1 MTSPRF
7 LVGIDL
13 GTTNTVVAFCEI
25 TDNLEQ
31 SNVTLFDIDQLIGPG
46 EVVRKPLLPSFR
58 YHPADGQISPSDLI
72 LPWESVRT
80 EGDIDNV
87 IVGEWARE
95 LGAKV
100 EGRQVSSAKSW
111 LSHQAVDRR
120 SEILPWAG
128 AADVEK
134 VSPVTASASYLNHIR
149 QSWNYRHPSNK
160 LEDQDVVVTVPA
172 SFDETARK
180 LTLEAAEQAGLGKI
194 VLLEEPQA
202 VCYDWYARHQHTA
215 SEELKTLP
223 LILVCDVGGGTT
235 DLSLIEAKFDS
246 DELALDRIGVGEHLM
261 LGGDNLDLALAHL
274 AEQRFSQSK
283 KLNAANLTKLIQ
295 QTRKAKENLLSANA
309 PDEVKIT
316 MLGSGSKLLGG
327 TKSVQL
333 SKQEVHQIA
342 LDGFFP
348 LSGFEEV
355 PDKRRSAVVEFGLP
369 YVADPAVSKHI
380 AEFLTQHQQVSY
392 AALNRANKL
401 NLESNQDLESNQ
413 NLESNQYLENG
424 EGTEKPAIPVGLLL
438 NGGVFNSELVTERIT
453 QLLENW
459 KGTPITV
466 LDNPHP
472 DWSVAL
478 GAVAFGKARRGAQLK
493 IGGGAAR
500 SYFLHLPEKN
510 KMGKALC
517 LLAKGTEEGHEIRL
531 SGRRFS
537 LTLGEPVKFNL
548 LTSTHDSF
556 GNTNSGS
563 NASIQNGMMVDVDP
577 DIFAP
582 LPPYISTLESEGAT
596 LQANQKERV
605 EVQLACQLTEV
616 GTLKMECVSTEDD
629 STENDSKRWKLEFEV
644 RNQQADDQE
653 NSSFHPNLEEC
664 KTLISRIY
672 SGNKKSAEGKEI
684 KTLPK
689 DLERKLGK
697 REEWDFATLRQLFD
711 AFSQGRKRRRR
722 SEQHEKNWL
731 RLAGF
736 SMRPGFGDP
745 TDSWRIEQ
753 IWSLYQQSIQFKNH
767 QGWTD
772 WWVFW
777 RRVAGGLSQE
787 QQETILADIAKYL
800 HPGAMKNPQS
810 AKAAQD
816 MGYESMVRLSASLE
830 NLDVEDKVLLAT
842 WYLSKA
848 MNHNQF
854 EQAHWWA
861 LGRLASRTP
870 LYGSQ
875 HNAIPREQIEQW
887 LPKLLELN
895 WQKEQMIAFAVV
907 MMCRK
912 TGDRLFDVSDDYR
925 EQVRSKLKQSK
936 VPESWISLVEEVKE
950 LSESESKRVFGD
962 ALPSGLTLISS

>member
-1 MTSPRF
+1 MASPRF

-25 TDNLEQ
+25 TDDLQ
-31 SNVTLFDIDQLIGPG
+31 HSNVSLFDIDQLIGPG

-58 YHPADGQISPSDLI
+58 YHPAQGQISPLDLT
-72 LPWESVRT
+72 LPWDEQPVA
-80 EGDIDNV
+80 GDIPNV
-87 IVGEWARE
+87 IIGEWARE

-120 SEILPWAG
+120 SDILPWAG
-128 AADVEK
+128 ATDVDK
-134 VSPVTASASYLNHIR
+134 VSPVIASASYLNHIR
-149 QSWNYRHPSNK
+149 QAWNYRHPSNK

-180 LTLEAAEQAGLGKI
+180 LTLEAAQLAGLDKI

-202 VCYDWYARHQHTA
+202 VCYDWYARHQHSA
-215 SEELKTLP
+215 ADELKQLP

-235 DLSLIEAKFDS
+235 DLSLIEARFNPDANH
-246 DELALDRIGVGEHLM
+246 DEALNLDRIGVGEHLM

-283 KLNAANLTKLIQ
+283 KLNAASLTKLIQ
-295 QTRKAKENLLSANA
+295 QTRKAKENLLSSDA
-309 PDEVKIT
+309 PEEVKIT

-327 TKSVQL
+327 TKSIAL
-333 SKQEVHQIA
+333 SKEEVHQIA

-348 LSGFEEV
+348 LSDFNHT

-380 AEFLTQHQQVSY
+380 AEFLNQHQQVSY
-392 AALNRANKL
+392 AALNQQD
-401 NLESNQDLESNQ
+401 ESQ
-413 NLESNQYLENG
+413 
-424 EGTEKPAIPVGLLL
+424 PAIPVGLLL
-438 NGGVFNSELVTERIT
+438 NGGVFNSELVTERVT
-453 QLLENW
+453 RLLNNW
-459 KGTPITV
+459 RGSAVTV

-500 SYFLHLPEKN
+500 SYFLHLQEKN

-537 LTLGEPVKFNL
+537 LTLGEPVRFNL
-548 LTSTHDSF
+548 LTTTHDTLA
-556 GNTNSGS
+556 NKT
-563 NASIQNGMMVDVDP
+563 AIQNGVMVDVDP
-577 DIFAP
+577 DLFAP
-582 LPPYISTLESEGAT
+582 LPPYISTLQGEGVE

-605 EVQLACQLTEV
+605 KVQLACQLTEV
-616 GTLKMECVSTEDD
+616 GTLKMECVHTEDD
-629 STENDSKRWKLEFEV
+629 TKRWAVEFEV
-644 RNQQADDQE
+644 RNQKAEQDQQQAL
-653 NSSFHPNLEEC
+653 HPRLNEC
-664 KTLISRIY
+664 KELIARIY
-672 SGNKKSAEGKEI
+672 SGNKKSAESNQI
-684 KTLPK
+684 KTLAK
-689 DLERKLGK
+689 DLEKKLGK
-697 REEWDFATLRQLFD
+697 RDDWDFTTLRQLFD
-711 AFSQGRKRRRR
+711 SFALGRKRRRR

-736 SMRPGFGDP
+736 AMRPGFGDA
-745 TDSWRIEQ
+745 TDSWRVEQ
-753 IWSLYQQSIQFKNH
+753 VWGLYQQGIQFKNH

-777 RRVAGGLSQE
+777 RRIAGGLNQE

-816 MGYESMVRLSASLE
+816 MGYESMVRLAASLE
-830 NLDVEDKVLLAT
+830 HLEVEDKVLLAS
-842 WYLSKA
+842 WFLSKA
-848 MNHNQF
+848 INFNQF

-875 HNAIPREQIEQW
+875 HAVISREQVEQW
-887 LPKLLELN
+887 LPKLLEQN
-895 WQKEQMIAFAVV
+895 WQKEPMIAFAAV
-907 MMCRK
+907 MICRK
-912 TGDRLFDVSDDYR
+912 TGDRLFDISDDVR
-925 EQVRSKLKQSK
+925 AQVVAKLKQSK
-936 VPESWISLVEEVKE
+936 VPDSWLLLVEEVKA
-950 LSESESKRVFGD
+950 LSDSESKRVFGD
-962 ALPSGLTLISS
+962 ALPSGLTLVHH

>member
-1 MTSPRF
+1 MASPRF

-13 GTTNTVVAFCEI
+13 GTTNTVVAYCEI

-31 SNVTLFDIDQLIGPG
+31 SEVSLFDIDQLIGPG

-58 YHPADGQISPSDLI
+58 YHPAVGQISPSDLT
-72 LPWESVRT
+72 LPWENEPVS
-80 EGDIDNV
+80 GDISNV

-111 LSHQAVDRR
+111 LSHQAVDR
-120 SEILPWAG
+120 SSGILPWAG
-128 AADVEK
+128 AQDVDK
-134 VSPVTASASYLNHIR
+134 VSPVIASASYLNHIR
-149 QSWNYRHPSNK
+149 QAWNYRHPSNK

-180 LTLEAAEQAGLGKI
+180 LTLEAAQLAGLKKI

-202 VCYDWYARHQHTA
+202 VCYDWYARHQQTA
-215 SEELKTLP
+215 ADELKELP

-235 DLSLIEAKFDS
+235 DLSLIEASFS
-246 DELALDRIGVGEHLM
+246 SQDELALDRIGVGEHLM

-274 AEQRFSQSK
+274 AESRLSQNKGEQSK
-283 KLNAANLTKLIQ
+283 KLTAASLTKLIQ
-295 QTRKAKENLLSANA
+295 QTRKAKENLLSASA
-309 PDEVKIT
+309 PEEVKIT

-327 TKSVQL
+327 TKSIGL

-348 LSGFEEV
+348 LSDFSEV

-369 YVADPAVSKHI
+369 YVADPAVSKHV
-380 AEFLTQHQQVSY
+380 AEFLTQHQQVAR
-392 AALNRANKL
+392 AALGIEDDK
-401 NLESNQDLESNQ
+401 Q
-413 NLESNQYLENG
+413 N
-424 EGTEKPAIPVGLLL
+424 AVPVGLLL
-438 NGGVFNSELVTERIT
+438 NGGVFNSELVTERVT
-453 QLLENW
+453 TLLSDW
-459 KGTPITV
+459 RGAPVTV

-500 SYFLHLPEKN
+500 SYFLHLQEKN

-537 LTLGEPVKFNL
+537 LTLGEPVRFNL
-548 LTSTHDSF
+548 LTSTHDTLTN
-556 GNTNSGS
+556 NT
-563 NASIQNGMMVDVDP
+563 AIQNGVMVDVDP
-577 DIFAP
+577 DLFAP
-582 LPPYISTLESEGAT
+582 LPPYITTLEGEGAE

-616 GTLKMECVSTEDD
+616 GTLKMECVSAED
-629 STENDSKRWKLEFEV
+629 DSKRWELEFEV
-644 RNQQADDQE
+644 RNKQTDDSEQVKL
-653 NSSFHPNLEEC
+653 HPKLNEC
-664 KTLISRIY
+664 KELIARLY
-672 SGNKKSAEGKEI
+672 SGNKKSAESKEI
-684 KTLPK
+684 KTLAK
-689 DLERKLGK
+689 DLEKKLGK
-697 REEWDFATLRQLFD
+697 RDEWDFTTLRQLFD
-711 AFSQGRKRRRR
+711 TFAQGRKRRRR

-736 SMRPGFGDP
+736 ALRPGFGDP

-753 IWSLYQQSIQFKNH
+753 VWGLYQQNIQFKNH

-777 RRVAGGLSQE
+777 RRIAGGLSQE

-830 NLDVEDKVLLAT
+830 HLEVEDKVLLAT
-842 WYLSKA
+842 WFLSKA
-848 MNHNQF
+848 INHNQF

-861 LGRLASRTP
+861 MGRLASRTP

-875 HNAIPREQIEQW
+875 HNVVPREQAEQW
-887 LPKLLELN
+887 LPKLLEQN
-895 WQKEQMIAFAVV
+895 WQKEPMIAFAAV
-907 MMCRK
+907 MICRK
-912 TGDRLFDVSDDYR
+912 TGDRLFDISDDYR
-925 EQVRSKLKQSK
+925 EQVLAKLKQSK
-936 VPESWISLVEEVKE
+936 VPESWVSLVEEVKE
-950 LSESESKRVFGD
+950 LSESESKRIFGD
-962 ALPSGLTLISS
+962 ALPSGLTLVNN

>member
-1 MTSPRF
+1 MASPRF

-13 GTTNTVVAFCEI
+13 GTTNTVVAYCEI

-31 SNVTLFDIDQLIGPG
+31 SEVSLFDIDQLIGPG

-58 YHPADGQISPSDLI
+58 YHPAVGQISPSDLT
-72 LPWESVRT
+72 LPWENEPVS
-80 EGDIDNV
+80 GDISNV

-111 LSHQAVDRR
+111 LSHQAVDR
-120 SEILPWAG
+120 SSDILPWAG
-128 AADVEK
+128 AQDVDK
-134 VSPVTASASYLNHIR
+134 VSPVIASASYLNHIR
-149 QSWNYRHPSNK
+149 QAWNYRHPSNK

-180 LTLEAAEQAGLGKI
+180 LTLEAAELAGLKKI

-202 VCYDWYARHQHTA
+202 VCYDWYARHQQTA
-215 SEELKTLP
+215 ADELKELP

-235 DLSLIEAKFDS
+235 DLSLIEASFS
-246 DELALDRIGVGEHLM
+246 SQNELALDRIGVGEHLM

-274 AEQRFSQSK
+274 AESRFNQSK
-283 KLNAANLTKLIQ
+283 KLTAASLTKLIQ
-295 QTRKAKENLLSANA
+295 QTRKAKENLLSASA
-309 PDEVKIT
+309 PEEVKIT

-327 TKSVQL
+327 TKSIGL

-348 LSGFEEV
+348 LSDFSEV

-369 YVADPAVSKHI
+369 YVADPAVSKHV
-380 AEFLTQHQQVSY
+380 AEFLTQHQQVSR
-392 AALNRANKL
+392 AALGIEDDK
-401 NLESNQDLESNQ
+401 Q
-413 NLESNQYLENG
+413 N
-424 EGTEKPAIPVGLLL
+424 AIPVGLLL
-438 NGGVFNSELVTERIT
+438 NGGVFNSELVTERVT
-453 QLLENW
+453 TLLSDW
-459 KGTPITV
+459 RGAPVTV

-500 SYFLHLPEKN
+500 SYFLHLQEKN

-537 LTLGEPVKFNL
+537 LTLGEPVRFNL
-548 LTSTHDSF
+548 LTSTHDTLTN
-556 GNTNSGS
+556 NT
-563 NASIQNGMMVDVDP
+563 AIQNGVMVDVDP
-577 DIFAP
+577 DLFGP
-582 LPPYISTLESEGAT
+582 LPPYITTLEGEGAE

-616 GTLKMECVSTEDD
+616 GTLKMECVSAED
-629 STENDSKRWKLEFEV
+629 DSKRWELEFEV
-644 RNQQADDQE
+644 RNKQTDDSEQVKL
-653 NSSFHPNLEEC
+653 HPKLNEC
-664 KTLISRIY
+664 KELIARLY
-672 SGNKKSAEGKEI
+672 SGNKKSAESKEI
-684 KTLPK
+684 KTLAK
-689 DLERKLGK
+689 DLEKKLGK
-697 REEWDFATLRQLFD
+697 RDEWDFTTLRQLFD
-711 AFSQGRKRRRR
+711 TFAQGRKRRRR

-736 SMRPGFGDP
+736 ALRPGFGDP

-753 IWSLYQQSIQFKNH
+753 VWGLYQQNIQFKNH

-777 RRVAGGLSQE
+777 RRIAGGLSQE

-816 MGYESMVRLSASLE
+816 MGYESMVRLAASLE
-830 NLDVEDKVLLAT
+830 HLEVEDKVLLAT
-842 WYLSKA
+842 WFLSKA
-848 MNHNQF
+848 INHNQF

-861 LGRLASRTP
+861 MGRLASRTP

-875 HNAIPREQIEQW
+875 HNVVPREQAEQW
-887 LPKLLELN
+887 LPKLLEQN
-895 WQKEQMIAFAVV
+895 WQKEPMIAFAAV
-907 MMCRK
+907 MICRK
-912 TGDRLFDVSDDYR
+912 TGDRLFDISDDYR
-925 EQVRSKLKQSK
+925 EQVLAKLKQSK
-936 VPESWISLVEEVKE
+936 VPESWVSLVEEVKE
-950 LSESESKRVFGD
+950 LSESESKRIFGD
-962 ALPSGLTLISS
+962 ALPSGLTLVNN

>member
-1 MTSPRF
+1 MASPRF

-13 GTTNTVVAFCEI
+13 GTTNTVVAYCEI

-31 SNVTLFDIDQLIGPG
+31 SEVSLFDIDQLIGPG

-58 YHPADGQISPSDLI
+58 YHPAVGQISPSDLT
-72 LPWESVRT
+72 LPWDNEPVA
-80 EGDIDNV
+80 GDINNV

-111 LSHQAVDRR
+111 LSHQAVDRN
-120 SEILPWAG
+120 SDILPWAG
-128 AADVEK
+128 AQDVDK
-134 VSPVTASASYLNHIR
+134 VSPVIASASYLNHIR
-149 QSWNYRHPSNK
+149 QAWNYRHPSNK

-180 LTLEAAEQAGLGKI
+180 LTLEAAELAGLKKI

-202 VCYDWYARHQHTA
+202 VCYDWYARHQKTA
-215 SEELKTLP
+215 ADELKDLP

-235 DLSLIEAKFDS
+235 DLSLIEAKFTHD
-246 DELALDRIGVGEHLM
+246 DLALDRIGVGEHLM

-274 AEQRFSQSK
+274 AESRFSQNK
-283 KLNAANLTKLIQ
+283 KLTAASLTKLIQ
-295 QTRKAKENLLSANA
+295 QTRKAKENLLSTSA

-327 TKSVQL
+327 TKSIDL

-348 LSGFEEV
+348 LSDFSEV

-369 YVADPAVSKHI
+369 YVADPAVSKHV
-380 AEFLTQHQQVSY
+380 AEFLTQHQQVSR
-392 AALNRANKL
+392 AALGIEDDK
-401 NLESNQDLESNQ
+401 Q
-413 NLESNQYLENG
+413 N
-424 EGTEKPAIPVGLLL
+424 AIPVGLLL
-438 NGGVFNSELVTERIT
+438 NGGVFNSDLVTERVT
-453 QLLENW
+453 TLLSDW
-459 KGTPITV
+459 RGAPVTV

-500 SYFLHLPEKN
+500 SYFLHLQEKN

-537 LTLGEPVKFNL
+537 LTLGEPVRFNL
-548 LTSTHDSF
+548 LTSTHDTLTN
-556 GNTNSGS
+556 NT
-563 NASIQNGMMVDVDP
+563 AIQNGVMVDVDP
-577 DIFAP
+577 DLFAP
-582 LPPYISTLESEGAT
+582 LPPYITTLEGEGAE

-616 GTLKMECVSTEDD
+616 GTLKMECVSAED
-629 STENDSKRWKLEFEV
+629 DSKRWELEFEV
-644 RNQQADDQE
+644 RNKQTDDSEQVKL
-653 NSSFHPNLEEC
+653 HPKLNEC
-664 KTLISRIY
+664 KELIARLY
-672 SGNKKSAEGKEI
+672 SGNKKSAEGNEI
-684 KTLPK
+684 KTLAK
-689 DLERKLGK
+689 DLEKKLGK
-697 REEWDFATLRQLFD
+697 RDEWDFTTLRQLFD
-711 AFSQGRKRRRR
+711 TFAQGRKRRRR

-736 SMRPGFGDP
+736 ALRPGFGDP

-753 IWSLYQQSIQFKNH
+753 VWGLYQQNIQFKNH

-777 RRVAGGLSQE
+777 RRIAGGLSQE

-810 AKAAQD
+810 AKAAQE

-830 NLDVEDKVLLAT
+830 HLEVEDKVLLAT
-842 WYLSKA
+842 WFLSKA
-848 MNHNQF
+848 INQNQF

-861 LGRLASRTP
+861 MGRLASRTP

-875 HNAIPREQIEQW
+875 HNVIPREQAEQW
-887 LPKLLELN
+887 LPKLLEQN
-895 WQKEQMIAFAVV
+895 WLKEPMIAFAAV
-907 MMCRK
+907 MICRK
-912 TGDRLFDVSDDYR
+912 TGDRLFDISDDYR
-925 EQVRSKLKQSK
+925 EQVLTKLKQSK
-936 VPESWISLVEEVKE
+936 VPESWVSLVEEVKE

-962 ALPSGLTLISS
+962 ALPSGLTLVHH

>member
-1 MTSPRF
+1 MASPRF

-25 TDNLEQ
+25 TDDLQQ
-31 SNVTLFDIDQLIGPG
+31 SKVSLFDIDQLIGPG

-58 YHPADGQISPSDLI
+58 YHPAEGQISPNDLT
-72 LPWESVRT
+72 LPWDNQPV
-80 EGDIDNV
+80 EGDIKHL

-111 LSHQAVDRR
+111 LSHQAVDRN
-120 SEILPWAG
+120 SDILPWAG
-128 AADVEK
+128 ASDVDK
-134 VSPVTASASYLNHIR
+134 VSPVIASASYLNHIR
-149 QSWNYRHPSNK
+149 QAWNYRNPSNK
-160 LEDQDVVVTVPA
+160 LEDQEVVVTVPA

-180 LTLEAAEQAGLGKI
+180 LTLEAAQLAGLHKI

-202 VCYDWYARHQHTA
+202 VCYDWYARHQQTA
-215 SEELKTLP
+215 ADELKDLP

-235 DLSLIEAKFDS
+235 DLSLIEAKFNQ

-274 AEQRFSQSK
+274 AESRFSQSK
-283 KLNAANLTKLIQ
+283 KLNAASLTKLIQ
-295 QTRKAKENLLSANA
+295 QTRKAKEQLLSSGA

-327 TKSVQL
+327 TKSIGL
-333 SKQEVHQIA
+333 TKQEVHQIA

-348 LSGFEEV
+348 LSDFSQT

-369 YVADPAVSKHI
+369 YVADPAVSKHV
-380 AEFLTQHQQVSY
+380 AEFLGLHQQVSY
-392 AALNRANKL
+392 AALGQ
-401 NLESNQDLESNQ
+401 EDTS
-413 NLESNQYLENG
+413 
-424 EGTEKPAIPVGLLL
+424 KPAIPVGILL
-438 NGGVFNSELVTERIT
+438 NGGVFNSDLVTQRVT
-453 QLLENW
+453 QLLGNW
-459 KGTPITV
+459 RGAPVTV

-500 SYFLHLPEKN
+500 SYFLHLQEKN

-537 LTLGEPVKFNL
+537 LTLGEPVRFNL
-548 LTSTHDSF
+548 LTSTHDTL
-556 GNTNSGS
+556 TND
-563 NASIQNGMMVDVDP
+563 AQIQNGVIVDVDP

-582 LPPYISTLESEGAT
+582 LPPYISTLEGEGAE

-616 GTLKMECVSTEDD
+616 GTLKMECVSVDD
-629 STENDSKRWKLEFEV
+629 DAKRWALEFEV
-644 RNQQADDQE
+644 RNQKAEQSEEEVLSPRLA
-653 NSSFHPNLEEC
+653 EC
-664 KTLISRIY
+664 KALITRIY
-672 SGNKKSAEGKEI
+672 SGNKKSADSKEI
-684 KTLPK
+684 KTLAK
-689 DLERKLGK
+689 DLEKKLGK
-697 REEWDFATLRQLFD
+697 RDEWDFATLRHLFD
-711 AFSQGRKRRRR
+711 AFAQGRKRRRR

-736 SMRPGFGDP
+736 SLRPGFGDA

-753 IWSLYQQSIQFKNH
+753 VWGLYQQNIQFKNH

-777 RRVAGGLSQE
+777 RRIAGGLNQE

-810 AKAAQD
+810 AKAAQE
-816 MGYESMVRLSASLE
+816 MGYESMVRLAASLE
-830 NLDVEDKVLLAT
+830 HLEVEDKVLLSS
-842 WYLSKA
+842 WFLNKA
-848 MNHNQF
+848 LNSNQF

-875 HNAIPREQIEQW
+875 HNVIPREQAEQW
-887 LPKLLELN
+887 LPKLLDIN
-895 WQKEQMIAFAVV
+895 WLKEPMIAFAAV
-907 MMCRK
+907 MICRK
-912 TGDRLFDVSDDYR
+912 TGDRLFDISDEFR
-925 EQVRSKLKQSK
+925 NQVLEKLKQSK
-936 VPESWISLVEEVKE
+936 VSPSWVTLVEEVSE

-962 ALPSGLTLISS
+962 ALPSGLTLVNH

>member
-1 MTSPRF
+1 MASPRF

-13 GTTNTVVAFCEI
+13 GTTNTVVAYCEI

-31 SNVTLFDIDQLIGPG
+31 SEVSLFDIDQLIGPG

-58 YHPADGQISPSDLI
+58 YHPAVGQISPSDLT
-72 LPWESVRT
+72 LPWDNEPVA
-80 EGDIDNV
+80 GDINNV

-111 LSHQAVDRR
+111 LSHQAVDRN
-120 SEILPWAG
+120 SDILPWAG
-128 AADVEK
+128 AQDVDK
-134 VSPVTASASYLNHIR
+134 VSPVIASASYLNHIR
-149 QSWNYRHPSNK
+149 QAWNYRHPSNK

-180 LTLEAAEQAGLGKI
+180 LTLEAAELAGLKKI

-202 VCYDWYARHQHTA
+202 VCYDWYARHQQTA
-215 SEELKTLP
+215 ADELKDLP

-235 DLSLIEAKFDS
+235 DLSLIEAKFTHD
-246 DELALDRIGVGEHLM
+246 DLALDRIGVGEHLM

-274 AEQRFSQSK
+274 AESRFNQNK
-283 KLNAANLTKLIQ
+283 KLTAASLTKLIQ
-295 QTRKAKENLLSANA
+295 QTRKAKENLLSTSA

-327 TKSVQL
+327 TKSIAL

-348 LSGFEEV
+348 LSDFSEV

-369 YVADPAVSKHI
+369 YVADPAVSKHV
-380 AEFLTQHQQVSY
+380 AEFLTQHQQVSR
-392 AALNRANKL
+392 AALGIEDDK
-401 NLESNQDLESNQ
+401 Q
-413 NLESNQYLENG
+413 N
-424 EGTEKPAIPVGLLL
+424 AIPVGLLL
-438 NGGVFNSELVTERIT
+438 NGGVFNSDLVTERVT
-453 QLLENW
+453 TLLSDW
-459 KGTPITV
+459 RGAPVTV

-500 SYFLHLPEKN
+500 SYFLHLQEKN
-510 KMGKALC
+510 NMGKALC

-537 LTLGEPVKFNL
+537 LTLGEPVRFNL
-548 LTSTHDSF
+548 LTSTHDTLTN
-556 GNTNSGS
+556 NT
-563 NASIQNGMMVDVDP
+563 AIQNGVMVDVDP
-577 DIFAP
+577 DLFAP
-582 LPPYISTLESEGAT
+582 LPPYITTLEGEGAE

-616 GTLKMECVSTEDD
+616 GTLKMECVSAED
-629 STENDSKRWKLEFEV
+629 DSKRWELEFEV
-644 RNQQADDQE
+644 RNKQTDDSEQVKL
-653 NSSFHPNLEEC
+653 HPKLNEC
-664 KTLISRIY
+664 KELIARLY
-672 SGNKKSAEGKEI
+672 SGNKKSAEGNEI
-684 KTLPK
+684 KTLAK
-689 DLERKLGK
+689 DLEKKLGK
-697 REEWDFATLRQLFD
+697 RDEWDFTTLRQLFD
-711 AFSQGRKRRRR
+711 TFAQGRKRRRR

-736 SMRPGFGDP
+736 ALRPGFGDP

-753 IWSLYQQSIQFKNH
+753 VWGLYQQNIQFKNH

-777 RRVAGGLSQE
+777 RRIAGGLSQE

-810 AKAAQD
+810 AKAAQE

-830 NLDVEDKVLLAT
+830 HLEVEDKVLLAT
-842 WYLSKA
+842 WFLSKA
-848 MNHNQF
+848 INQNQF

-861 LGRLASRTP
+861 MGRLASRTP

-875 HNAIPREQIEQW
+875 HNVIPREQAEQW
-887 LPKLLELN
+887 LPKLLEQN
-895 WQKEQMIAFAVV
+895 WLKEPMISFAAV
-907 MMCRK
+907 MICRK
-912 TGDRLFDVSDDYR
+912 TGDRLFDISDDYR
-925 EQVRSKLKQSK
+925 EQVLTKLKQSK
-936 VPESWISLVEEVKE
+936 VPESWVSLVEEVKE

-962 ALPSGLTLISS
+962 ALPSGLTLVHH

>member
-1 MTSPRF
+1 MASPRF

-13 GTTNTVVAFCEI
+13 GTTNTVVAYCEI

-31 SNVTLFDIDQLIGPG
+31 SEVSLFDIDQLIGPG

-58 YHPADGQISPSDLI
+58 YHPAVGQISPSDLT
-72 LPWESVRT
+72 LPWENEPVS
-80 EGDIDNV
+80 GDISNV

-111 LSHQAVDRR
+111 LSHQAVDR
-120 SEILPWAG
+120 SSDILPWAG
-128 AADVEK
+128 AQDVDK
-134 VSPVTASASYLNHIR
+134 VSPVIASASYLNHIR
-149 QSWNYRHPSNK
+149 QAWNYRHPSNK

-180 LTLEAAEQAGLGKI
+180 LTLEAAELAGLKKI

-202 VCYDWYARHQHTA
+202 VCYDWYARHQQTTA
-215 SEELKTLP
+215 DELKELP

-235 DLSLIEAKFDS
+235 DLSLIEASFS
-246 DELALDRIGVGEHLM
+246 SQDELALDRIGVGEHLM

-274 AEQRFSQSK
+274 AERRFNQSK
-283 KLNAANLTKLIQ
+283 KLTAASLTKLIQ
-295 QTRKAKENLLSANA
+295 QTRKAKENLLSASA
-309 PDEVKIT
+309 PEEVKIT

-327 TKSVQL
+327 TKSIGL

-348 LSGFEEV
+348 LSDFSEV

-369 YVADPAVSKHI
+369 YVADPAVSKHV
-380 AEFLTQHQQVSY
+380 AEFLTQHQQVAR
-392 AALNRANKL
+392 AALGIEDDK
-401 NLESNQDLESNQ
+401 Q
-413 NLESNQYLENG
+413 N
-424 EGTEKPAIPVGLLL
+424 AIPVGLLL
-438 NGGVFNSELVTERIT
+438 NGGVFNSELVTERVT
-453 QLLENW
+453 TLLSDW
-459 KGTPITV
+459 RGAPVTV

-500 SYFLHLPEKN
+500 SYFLHLQEKN

-537 LTLGEPVKFNL
+537 LTLGEPVRFNL
-548 LTSTHDSF
+548 LTSTHDTLTN
-556 GNTNSGS
+556 NT
-563 NASIQNGMMVDVDP
+563 AIQNGVMVDVDP
-577 DIFAP
+577 DLFAP
-582 LPPYISTLESEGAT
+582 LPPYITTLEGEGAE

-616 GTLKMECVSTEDD
+616 GTLKMECVSAED
-629 STENDSKRWKLEFEV
+629 DSKRWELEFEV
-644 RNQQADDQE
+644 RNKQTDDSEQVKL
-653 NSSFHPNLEEC
+653 HPKLNEC
-664 KTLISRIY
+664 KELIARLY
-672 SGNKKSAEGKEI
+672 SGNKKSAESKEI
-684 KTLPK
+684 KTLAK
-689 DLERKLGK
+689 DLEKKLGK
-697 REEWDFATLRQLFD
+697 RDEWDFTTLRQLFD
-711 AFSQGRKRRRR
+711 TFAQGRKRRRR

-736 SMRPGFGDP
+736 ALRPGFGDP

-753 IWSLYQQSIQFKNH
+753 VWGLYQQNIQFKNH

-777 RRVAGGLSQE
+777 RRIAGGLSQE

-830 NLDVEDKVLLAT
+830 HLEVEDKVLLAT
-842 WYLSKA
+842 WFLSKA
-848 MNHNQF
+848 INHNQF

-861 LGRLASRTP
+861 MGRLASRTP

-875 HNAIPREQIEQW
+875 HNVVPREQAEQW
-887 LPKLLELN
+887 LPKLLEQN
-895 WQKEQMIAFAVV
+895 WQKEPMIAFAAV
-907 MMCRK
+907 MICRK
-912 TGDRLFDVSDDYR
+912 TGDRLFDISDDYR
-925 EQVRSKLKQSK
+925 EQVLAKLKQSK
-936 VPESWISLVEEVKE
+936 VPESWVSLVEEVKE
-950 LSESESKRVFGD
+950 LSESESKRIFGD
-962 ALPSGLTLISS
+962 ALPSGLTLVNN

>member
-1 MTSPRF
+1 MASPRF

-13 GTTNTVVAFCEI
+13 GTTNTVVAYCEI

-31 SNVTLFDIDQLIGPG
+31 SEVSLFDIDQLIGPG

-58 YHPADGQISPSDLI
+58 YHPAVGQISPSDLT
-72 LPWESVRT
+72 LPWDNEPVA
-80 EGDIDNV
+80 GDINNV

-111 LSHQAVDRR
+111 LSHQAVNRNSD
-120 SEILPWAG
+120 ILPWAG
-128 AADVEK
+128 AQDVDK
-134 VSPVTASASYLNHIR
+134 VSPVIASASYLNHIR
-149 QSWNYRHPSNK
+149 QAWNYRHPSNK

-180 LTLEAAEQAGLGKI
+180 LTLEAAELAGLKKI

-202 VCYDWYARHQHTA
+202 VCYDWYARHQQTA
-215 SEELKTLP
+215 ADELKDLP

-235 DLSLIEAKFDS
+235 DLSLIEAKFTHD
-246 DELALDRIGVGEHLM
+246 DLALDRIGVGEHLM

-274 AEQRFSQSK
+274 AESRFSQNK
-283 KLNAANLTKLIQ
+283 KLTAASLTKLIQ
-295 QTRKAKENLLSANA
+295 QTRKAKENLLSTSA

-327 TKSVQL
+327 TKSIAL

-348 LSGFEEV
+348 LSDFSEV

-369 YVADPAVSKHI
+369 YVADPAVSKHV
-380 AEFLTQHQQVSY
+380 AEFLTQHQQVSR
-392 AALNRANKL
+392 AALGIEDDK
-401 NLESNQDLESNQ
+401 Q
-413 NLESNQYLENG
+413 N
-424 EGTEKPAIPVGLLL
+424 AIPVGLLL
-438 NGGVFNSELVTERIT
+438 NGGVFNSDLVTERVT
-453 QLLENW
+453 TLLSDW
-459 KGTPITV
+459 RGAPVTV

-500 SYFLHLPEKN
+500 SYFLHLQEKN

-537 LTLGEPVKFNL
+537 LTLGEPVRFNL
-548 LTSTHDSF
+548 LTSTHDTLTN
-556 GNTNSGS
+556 NT
-563 NASIQNGMMVDVDP
+563 AIQNGVMVDVDP
-577 DIFAP
+577 DLFAP
-582 LPPYISTLESEGAT
+582 LPPYITTLEGEGAE

-616 GTLKMECVSTEDD
+616 GTLKMECVSAED
-629 STENDSKRWKLEFEV
+629 DSKRWELEFEV
-644 RNQQADDQE
+644 RNKQTDDSEQVKL
-653 NSSFHPNLEEC
+653 HPKLNEC
-664 KTLISRIY
+664 KELIARLY
-672 SGNKKSAEGKEI
+672 SGNKKSAEGNEI
-684 KTLPK
+684 KTLAK
-689 DLERKLGK
+689 DLEKKLGK
-697 REEWDFATLRQLFD
+697 RDEWDFTTLRQLFD
-711 AFSQGRKRRRR
+711 TFAQGRKRRRR

-736 SMRPGFGDP
+736 ALRPGFGDP

-753 IWSLYQQSIQFKNH
+753 VWGLYQQNIQFKNH

-777 RRVAGGLSQE
+777 RRIAGGLSQE

-810 AKAAQD
+810 VKAAQE

-830 NLDVEDKVLLAT
+830 HLEVEDKVLLAT
-842 WYLSKA
+842 WFLSKA
-848 MNHNQF
+848 INQNQF

-861 LGRLASRTP
+861 MGRLASRTP

-875 HNAIPREQIEQW
+875 HNVIPREQAEQW
-887 LPKLLELN
+887 LPKLLEQN
-895 WQKEQMIAFAVV
+895 WLKEPMIAFAAV
-907 MMCRK
+907 MICRK
-912 TGDRLFDVSDDYR
+912 TGDRLFDISDDYR
-925 EQVRSKLKQSK
+925 EQVLTKLKQSK
-936 VPESWISLVEEVKE
+936 VPESWVSLVEEVKE

-962 ALPSGLTLISS
+962 ALPSGLTLVHH

>member
-1 MTSPRF
+1 MASPRF

-13 GTTNTVVAFCEI
+13 GTTNTVVAYCEI

-31 SNVTLFDIDQLIGPG
+31 SEVSLFDIDQLIGPG

-58 YHPADGQISPSDLI
+58 YHPAVGQISPSDLT
-72 LPWESVRT
+72 LPWENEPVS
-80 EGDIDNV
+80 GDISNV

-111 LSHQAVDRR
+111 LSHQAVDR
-120 SEILPWAG
+120 SSDILPWAG
-128 AADVEK
+128 AQDVDK
-134 VSPVTASASYLNHIR
+134 VSPVIASASYLNHIR
-149 QSWNYRHPSNK
+149 QAWNYRHPSNK

-180 LTLEAAEQAGLGKI
+180 LTLEAAELAGLKKI

-202 VCYDWYARHQHTA
+202 VCYDWYARHQQTA
-215 SEELKTLP
+215 ADELKELP

-235 DLSLIEAKFDS
+235 DLSLIEASFS
-246 DELALDRIGVGEHLM
+246 SQNELALDRIGVGEHLM

-274 AEQRFSQSK
+274 AESRFNQSK
-283 KLNAANLTKLIQ
+283 KLTAASLTKLIQ

-309 PDEVKIT
+309 PEEVKIT

-327 TKSVQL
+327 TKSIGL

-348 LSGFEEV
+348 LSDFSEV

-369 YVADPAVSKHI
+369 YVADPAVSKHV
-380 AEFLTQHQQVSY
+380 AEFLTQHQQVAR
-392 AALNRANKL
+392 AALGIEDDK
-401 NLESNQDLESNQ
+401 Q
-413 NLESNQYLENG
+413 N
-424 EGTEKPAIPVGLLL
+424 AIPVGLLL
-438 NGGVFNSELVTERIT
+438 NGGVFNSELVTERVT
-453 QLLENW
+453 TLLSDW
-459 KGTPITV
+459 RGAPVTV

-500 SYFLHLPEKN
+500 SYFLHLQEKN

-537 LTLGEPVKFNL
+537 LTLGEPVRFNL
-548 LTSTHDSF
+548 LTSTHDTLTN
-556 GNTNSGS
+556 NT
-563 NASIQNGMMVDVDP
+563 AIQNGVMVDVDP
-577 DIFAP
+577 DLFAP
-582 LPPYISTLESEGAT
+582 LPPYITTLEGEGAE

-616 GTLKMECVSTEDD
+616 GTLKMECVSAED
-629 STENDSKRWKLEFEV
+629 DSKRWELEFEV
-644 RNQQADDQE
+644 RNKQTDDSEQVKL
-653 NSSFHPNLEEC
+653 HPKLNEC
-664 KTLISRIY
+664 KELIARLY
-672 SGNKKSAEGKEI
+672 SGNKKSAESKEI
-684 KTLPK
+684 KTLAK
-689 DLERKLGK
+689 DLEKKLGK
-697 REEWDFATLRQLFD
+697 RDEWDFTTLRQLFD
-711 AFSQGRKRRRR
+711 TFAQGRKRRRR

-736 SMRPGFGDP
+736 ALRPGFGDP

-753 IWSLYQQSIQFKNH
+753 VWGLYQQNIQFKNH

-777 RRVAGGLSQE
+777 RRIAGGLSQE

-830 NLDVEDKVLLAT
+830 HLEVEDKVLLAT
-842 WYLSKA
+842 WFLSKA
-848 MNHNQF
+848 INHNQF

-861 LGRLASRTP
+861 MGRLASRTP

-875 HNAIPREQIEQW
+875 HNVVPREQAEQW
-887 LPKLLELN
+887 LPKLLEQN
-895 WQKEQMIAFAVV
+895 WQKEPMIAFAAV
-907 MMCRK
+907 MICRK
-912 TGDRLFDVSDDYR
+912 TGDRLFDISDDYR
-925 EQVRSKLKQSK
+925 EQVLAKLKQSK
-936 VPESWISLVEEVKE
+936 VPESWVSLVEEVKE
-950 LSESESKRVFGD
+950 LSESESKRIFGD
-962 ALPSGLTLISS
+962 ALPSGLTLVNN

>member
-13 GTTNTVVAFCEI
+13 GTTNTVVAYCEI

-31 SNVTLFDIDQLIGPG
+31 SEVSLFEIDQLIGPG

-58 YHPADGQISPSDLI
+58 YHPAEGQISPSDLT
-72 LPWESVRT
+72 LPWENQPVS
-80 EGDIDNV
+80 GDIKNV

-120 SEILPWAG
+120 SDILPWAG
-128 AADVEK
+128 AQDVDK
-134 VSPVTASASYLNHIR
+134 VSPVIASASYLNHIR
-149 QSWNYRHPSNK
+149 QAWNYRHPSNK

-180 LTLEAAEQAGLGKI
+180 LTLEAAELAGLKKI
-194 VLLEEPQA
+194 ILLEEPQA
-202 VCYDWYARHQHTA
+202 VCYDWYSRHLKTVA
-215 SEELKTLP
+215 DELKELP

-235 DLSLIEAKFDS
+235 DLSLIEARFTSNNDNS
-246 DELALDRIGVGEHLM
+246 GDLALNRIGVGEHLM

-274 AEQRFSQSK
+274 AESRFNQNK
-283 KLNAANLTKLIQ
+283 KLTAASLTKLIQ
-295 QTRKAKENLLSANA
+295 QTRKAKENLLSARA

-327 TKSVQL
+327 TQSIAL

-348 LSGFEEV
+348 LSDFSAI

-369 YVADPAVSKHI
+369 YVADPAVSKHV
-380 AEFLTQHQQVSY
+380 AEFLTHHQQVSR
-392 AALNRANKL
+392 AALGIDDDK
-401 NLESNQDLESNQ
+401 Q
-413 NLESNQYLENG
+413 
-424 EGTEKPAIPVGLLL
+424 TAIPIGVLL
-438 NGGVFNSELVTERIT
+438 NGGVFNSDLVTERIAA
-453 QLLENW
+453 LLSAW
-459 KGTPITV
+459 RGAPVTV

-500 SYFLHLPEKN
+500 SYFLHLQEKN

-537 LTLGEPVKFNL
+537 LTLGEPVRFNL
-548 LTSTHDSF
+548 LTSTHDTLTN
-556 GNTNSGS
+556 NTT
-563 NASIQNGMMVDVDP
+563 IQNGVMVDVDP
-577 DIFAP
+577 DFFAP
-582 LPPYISTLESEGAT
+582 LPPYITTLEGDGA
-596 LQANQKERV
+596 LLHANQKERV

-616 GTLKMECVSTEDD
+616 GTLKMECVSVED
-629 STENDSKRWKLEFEV
+629 DSKRWELEFEV
-644 RNQQADDQE
+644 RNKQTDDEEQVQL
-653 NSSFHPNLEEC
+653 HPRLNEC
-664 KTLISRIY
+664 KALISRLY

-684 KTLPK
+684 KTLAK
-689 DLERKLGK
+689 DLEKKLGK
-697 REEWDFATLRQLFD
+697 RDEWDFTTLRQLFD
-711 AFSQGRKRRRR
+711 TFAQGRKRRRR

-736 SMRPGFGDP
+736 SLRPGFGDP

-753 IWSLYQQSIQFKNH
+753 VWGLYQQNIQFKNH

-777 RRVAGGLSQE
+777 RRIAGGLNQE

-810 AKAAQD
+810 AKTAQE

-830 NLDVEDKVLLAT
+830 HLEVDDKVLLAT
-842 WYLSKA
+842 WFLSKA
-848 MNHNQF
+848 TNHNQF
-854 EQAHWWA
+854 QPAHWWA
-861 LGRLASRTP
+861 VGRLASRTP

-875 HNAIPREQIEQW
+875 HNVIPREQAEQW
-887 LPKLLELN
+887 LPKLLGQN
-895 WQKEQMIAFAVV
+895 WQKEPMVAFAAV
-907 MMCRK
+907 MICRK
-912 TGDRLFDVSDDYR
+912 TGDRLFDISDEYR
-925 EQVRSKLKQSK
+925 EQVLAKLKQSK
-936 VPESWISLVEEVKE
+936 VPESWVSLVEEVKE

-962 ALPSGLTLISS
+962 ALPNGLTLVHH

>member
-1 MTSPRF
+1 MASPRF

-13 GTTNTVVAFCEI
+13 GTTNTVVAYCEI

-31 SNVTLFDIDQLIGPG
+31 SEVSLFDIDQLIGPG

-58 YHPADGQISPSDLI
+58 YHPAQGQISPSDLT
-72 LPWESVRT
+72 LPWENQPVS
-80 EGDIDNV
+80 GDIKNV

-111 LSHQAVDRR
+111 LSHQAVDR
-120 SEILPWAG
+120 SSDILPWAG
-128 AADVEK
+128 AQDVDK
-134 VSPVTASASYLNHIR
+134 VSPVIASASYLNHIR
-149 QSWNYRHPSNK
+149 QAWNYRHPSNK

-180 LTLEAAEQAGLGKI
+180 LTLEAADLAGLKKI

-202 VCYDWYARHQHTA
+202 VCYDWYARHQQTA
-215 SEELKTLP
+215 ADELKDLP

-235 DLSLIEAKFDS
+235 DLSLIEAKFKQSNDS
-246 DELALDRIGVGEHLM
+246 ESELALDRIGVGEHLM

-274 AEQRFSQSK
+274 AESRFNQNK
-283 KLNAANLTKLIQ
+283 KLTAASLTKLIQ
-295 QTRKAKENLLSANA
+295 QTRKAKENLLSSNA
-309 PDEVKIT
+309 PEEVKIT

-327 TKSVQL
+327 TKSIAL

-348 LSGFEEV
+348 LSEFNEV

-369 YVADPAVSKHI
+369 YVADPAVSKHV
-380 AEFLTQHQQVSY
+380 AEFLTQHQQVSRS
-392 AALNRANKL
+392 ALGIEDEK
-401 NLESNQDLESNQ
+401 Q
-413 NLESNQYLENG
+413 N
-424 EGTEKPAIPVGLLL
+424 AIPVGLLL
-438 NGGVFNSELVTERIT
+438 NGGVFNSDLVTERVT
-453 QLLENW
+453 TLLSDW
-459 KGTPITV
+459 RGAPVTV

-500 SYFLHLPEKN
+500 SYFLHLQEKN

-537 LTLGEPVKFNL
+537 LTLGEPVRFNL
-548 LTSTHDSF
+548 LTSTHDTLTN
-556 GNTNSGS
+556 NT
-563 NASIQNGMMVDVDP
+563 AIQNGVMVDVDP
-577 DIFAP
+577 DLFVP
-582 LPPYISTLESEGAT
+582 LPPYITTLEGEGAE
-596 LQANQKERV
+596 LHANQKERV

-616 GTLKMECVSTEDD
+616 GTLKMECVSAEDD
-629 STENDSKRWKLEFEV
+629 TKRWALEFEV
-644 RNQQADDQE
+644 RNKQADDNEDVQL
-653 NSSFHPNLEEC
+653 HPKLNEC
-664 KTLISRIY
+664 KELVARLY
-672 SGNKKSAEGKEI
+672 SGNKKSADSKEI
-684 KTLPK
+684 KTLAK
-689 DLERKLGK
+689 DLEKKLGK
-697 REEWDFATLRQLFD
+697 RDEWDFTTLRQLFD
-711 AFSQGRKRRRR
+711 AFAQGRKRRRR

-736 SMRPGFGDP
+736 ALRPGFGDP

-753 IWSLYQQSIQFKNH
+753 IWGLYQQNIQFKNH

-777 RRVAGGLSQE
+777 RRIAGGLNQE

-830 NLDVEDKVLLAT
+830 NLEVEDKVLLAT
-842 WYLSKA
+842 WFLSKA
-848 MNHNQF
+848 INQNQF
-854 EQAHWWA
+854 QQAHWWA
-861 LGRLASRTP
+861 MGRLASRTP

-875 HNAIPREQIEQW
+875 HSVIPREQAEQW
-887 LPKLLELN
+887 LPKLLEQN
-895 WQKEQMIAFAVV
+895 WQKEPMIAFAAV
-907 MMCRK
+907 MICRK
-912 TGDRLFDVSDDYR
+912 TGDRLFDISDDYR
-925 EQVRSKLKQSK
+925 EKVLAKLKQSK
-936 VPESWISLVEEVKE
+936 VPESWVSLVEEVKE
-950 LSESESKRVFGD
+950 LSDSESKRVFGD
-962 ALPSGLTLISS
+962 ALPSGLTLVHH

>member
-1 MTSPRF
+1 MASPRF

-13 GTTNTVVAFCEI
+13 GTTNTVVAYSEI
-25 TDNLEQ
+25 TDDLEQ
-31 SNVTLFDIDQLIGPG
+31 SEVSLFDIDQLIGPG

-58 YHPADGQISPSDLI
+58 YHPAESQISPSDLT
-72 LPWESVRT
+72 LPWDNQPVS
-80 EGDIDNV
+80 GDIKNL

-120 SEILPWAG
+120 SDILPWAG
-128 AADVEK
+128 AQDVDK
-134 VSPVTASASYLNHIR
+134 VSPVIASASYLNHIR
-149 QSWNYRHPSNK
+149 QAWNYRHPSNK

-180 LTLEAAEQAGLGKI
+180 LTLEAAELAGLKKI

-202 VCYDWYARHQHTA
+202 VCYDWYARHQQTA
-215 SEELKTLP
+215 ADELKALP

-235 DLSLIEAKFDS
+235 DLSLIEASFS
-246 DELALDRIGVGEHLM
+246 SQDELALDRIGVGEHLM

-274 AEQRFSQSK
+274 AESRFNQSK
-283 KLNAANLTKLIQ
+283 KLTAASLTKLIQ
-295 QTRKAKENLLSANA
+295 QTRKAKENLLSASA
-309 PDEVKIT
+309 PEEVKIT

-327 TKSVQL
+327 TKSIAL

-348 LSGFEEV
+348 LSDFNEV

-369 YVADPAVSKHI
+369 YVADPAVSKHV
-380 AEFLTQHQQVSY
+380 AEFLTQHQPVSR
-392 AALNRANKL
+392 AALGIDD
-401 NLESNQDLESNQ
+401 EQQ
-413 NLESNQYLENG
+413 N
-424 EGTEKPAIPVGLLL
+424 AIPVGLLL
-438 NGGVFNSELVTERIT
+438 NGGVFNSDLVTSRVT
-453 QLLENW
+453 TLLSDW
-459 KGTPITV
+459 RGAPITV

-500 SYFLHLPEKN
+500 SYFLHLQEKN

-537 LTLGEPVKFNL
+537 LTLGEPVRFNL
-548 LTSTHDSF
+548 LTSTHDTLTN
-556 GNTNSGS
+556 NT
-563 NASIQNGMMVDVDP
+563 AIQNGVMVDVDP
-577 DIFAP
+577 DLFAP
-582 LPPYISTLESEGAT
+582 LPPYITTLEGEGAE

-616 GTLKMECVSTEDD
+616 GTLKMECVSAED
-629 STENDSKRWKLEFEV
+629 DSKRWELEFEV
-644 RNQQADDQE
+644 RNKQTDDSEQVKL
-653 NSSFHPNLEEC
+653 HPKLNEC
-664 KTLISRIY
+664 KELIARLY

-684 KTLPK
+684 RTLAK
-689 DLERKLGK
+689 DLEKKLGK
-697 REEWDFATLRQLFD
+697 RDEWDFTTLRQLFD
-711 AFSQGRKRRRR
+711 TFAQGRKRRRR

-736 SMRPGFGDP
+736 ALRPGFGDP

-753 IWSLYQQSIQFKNH
+753 VWGLYQQNIQFKNH

-777 RRVAGGLSQE
+777 RRIAGGLSQE

-816 MGYESMVRLSASLE
+816 MGYESMVRLAASLE
-830 NLDVEDKVLLAT
+830 HLEVEDKVLLAT
-842 WYLSKA
+842 WFLSKA
-848 MNHNQF
+848 INHNQY

-861 LGRLASRTP
+861 MGRLASRTP
-870 LYGSQ
+870 LYASQ
-875 HNAIPREQIEQW
+875 HNVIPREQAEQW
-887 LPKLLELN
+887 LPKLLEQN
-895 WQKEQMIAFAVV
+895 WQKEPMIAFAAV
-907 MMCRK
+907 MICRK
-912 TGDRLFDVSDDYR
+912 TGDRLFDISDDYR
-925 EQVRSKLKQSK
+925 EQVLAKLKQSK
-936 VPESWISLVEEVKE
+936 VPESWLSLVEEVKE

-962 ALPSGLTLISS
+962 ALPSGLTLVHH

>member
-1 MTSPRF
+1 MASPRF

-13 GTTNTVVAFCEI
+13 GTTNTVVAYCEI

-31 SNVTLFDIDQLIGPG
+31 SEVSLFDIDQLIGPG

-58 YHPADGQISPSDLI
+58 YHPAVGQISPSDLT
-72 LPWESVRT
+72 LPWDNEPVA
-80 EGDIDNV
+80 GDINNV

-111 LSHQAVDRR
+111 LSHQAVDRN
-120 SEILPWAG
+120 SDILPWAG
-128 AADVEK
+128 AQDVDK
-134 VSPVTASASYLNHIR
+134 VSPVIASASYLNHIR
-149 QSWNYRHPSNK
+149 QAWNYRHPSNK

-180 LTLEAAEQAGLGKI
+180 LTLEAAELAGLKKI

-202 VCYDWYARHQHTA
+202 VCYDWYARHQQTA
-215 SEELKTLP
+215 ADELKDLP

-235 DLSLIEAKFDS
+235 DLSLIEAKFTHD
-246 DELALDRIGVGEHLM
+246 DLALDRIGVGEHLM

-274 AEQRFSQSK
+274 AESRFNQNK
-283 KLNAANLTKLIQ
+283 KLTAASLTKLIQ
-295 QTRKAKENLLSANA
+295 QTRKAKENLLSTSA

-327 TKSVQL
+327 TKSIAL

-348 LSGFEEV
+348 LSDFSEV

-369 YVADPAVSKHI
+369 YVADPAVSKHV
-380 AEFLTQHQQVSY
+380 AEFLTQHQQVSR
-392 AALNRANKL
+392 AALGIEDDK
-401 NLESNQDLESNQ
+401 Q
-413 NLESNQYLENG
+413 N
-424 EGTEKPAIPVGLLL
+424 AIPVGLLL
-438 NGGVFNSELVTERIT
+438 NGGVFNSDLVTERVT
-453 QLLENW
+453 TLLSDW
-459 KGTPITV
+459 RGAPVTV

-500 SYFLHLPEKN
+500 SYFLHLQEKN

-537 LTLGEPVKFNL
+537 LTLGEPVRFNL
-548 LTSTHDSF
+548 LTSTHDTLTN
-556 GNTNSGS
+556 NT
-563 NASIQNGMMVDVDP
+563 AIQNGVMVDVDP
-577 DIFAP
+577 DLFAP
-582 LPPYISTLESEGAT
+582 LPPYITTLEGEGAE

-605 EVQLACQLTEV
+605 EVQLECQLTEV
-616 GTLKMECVSTEDD
+616 GTLKMECVSVEDD
-629 STENDSKRWKLEFEV
+629 NKRWELEFEV
-644 RNQQADDQE
+644 RNKQADDGEEIQL
-653 NSSFHPNLEEC
+653 HPRLNEC
-664 KTLISRIY
+664 KELITRLY

-684 KTLPK
+684 KTLAK
-689 DLERKLGK
+689 DLEKKLGK
-697 REEWDFATLRQLFD
+697 RDEWDFTTLRQLFD
-711 AFSQGRKRRRR
+711 TFAQGRKRRRR

-736 SMRPGFGDP
+736 ALRPGFGDP

-753 IWSLYQQSIQFKNH
+753 VWGLYQQNIQFKNH

-777 RRVAGGLSQE
+777 RRIAGGLSQE

-810 AKAAQD
+810 AKAAQE

-830 NLDVEDKVLLAT
+830 HLEVEDKVLLAT
-842 WYLSKA
+842 WFLSKA
-848 MNHNQF
+848 INQNQF

-861 LGRLASRTP
+861 MGRLASRIP

-875 HNAIPREQIEQW
+875 HNVIPREQAEQW
-887 LPKLLELN
+887 LPKLLEQN
-895 WQKEQMIAFAVV
+895 WLKEPMIAFAAV
-907 MMCRK
+907 MICRK
-912 TGDRLFDVSDDYR
+912 TGDRLFDISDDYR
-925 EQVRSKLKQSK
+925 EQVLTKLKQSK
-936 VPESWISLVEEVKE
+936 VPESWVSLVEEVKE

-962 ALPSGLTLISS
+962 ALPSGLTLVHH

>member
-1 MTSPRF
+1 MASPRF

-13 GTTNTVVAFCEI
+13 GTTNTVVAYCEI

-31 SNVTLFDIDQLIGPG
+31 SEVSLFDIDQLIGPG

-58 YHPADGQISPSDLI
+58 YHPAVGQISPSDLT
-72 LPWESVRT
+72 LPWENEPVS
-80 EGDIDNV
+80 GDISNV

-111 LSHQAVDRR
+111 LSHQAVDR
-120 SEILPWAG
+120 SSDILPWAG
-128 AADVEK
+128 AQDVDK
-134 VSPVTASASYLNHIR
+134 VSPVIASASYLNHIR
-149 QSWNYRHPSNK
+149 QAWNYRHPSNK

-180 LTLEAAEQAGLGKI
+180 LTLEAAELAGLKKI

-202 VCYDWYARHQHTA
+202 VCYDWYARHQQTA
-215 SEELKTLP
+215 ADELKELP

-235 DLSLIEAKFDS
+235 DLSLIEASFS
-246 DELALDRIGVGEHLM
+246 SQDELALDRIGVGEHLM

-274 AEQRFSQSK
+274 AESRLSQNKGEQSK
-283 KLNAANLTKLIQ
+283 KLTAASLTKLIQ
-295 QTRKAKENLLSANA
+295 QTRKAKENLLSASA
-309 PDEVKIT
+309 PEEVKIT

-327 TKSVQL
+327 TKSIGL

-348 LSGFEEV
+348 LSDFSEV

-369 YVADPAVSKHI
+369 YVADPAVSKHV
-380 AEFLTQHQQVSY
+380 AEFLTQHQQVAR
-392 AALNRANKL
+392 AALRIEDDK
-401 NLESNQDLESNQ
+401 Q
-413 NLESNQYLENG
+413 N
-424 EGTEKPAIPVGLLL
+424 AIPVGLLL
-438 NGGVFNSELVTERIT
+438 NGGVFNSELVTERVT
-453 QLLENW
+453 TLLSDW
-459 KGTPITV
+459 RGAPITV

-500 SYFLHLPEKN
+500 SYFLHLQEKN

-537 LTLGEPVKFNL
+537 LTLGEPVRFNL
-548 LTSTHDSF
+548 LTSTHDTLTN
-556 GNTNSGS
+556 NT
-563 NASIQNGMMVDVDP
+563 AIQNGVMVDVDP
-577 DIFAP
+577 DLFAP
-582 LPPYISTLESEGAT
+582 LPPYITTLEGEGAE

-616 GTLKMECVSTEDD
+616 GTLKMECVSAED
-629 STENDSKRWKLEFEV
+629 DSKRWELEFEV
-644 RNQQADDQE
+644 RNKQTDDSEQVKL
-653 NSSFHPNLEEC
+653 HPKLNEC
-664 KTLISRIY
+664 KELIARLY
-672 SGNKKSAEGKEI
+672 SGNKKSAESKEI
-684 KTLPK
+684 KTLAK
-689 DLERKLGK
+689 DLEKKLGK
-697 REEWDFATLRQLFD
+697 RDEWDFTTLRQLFD
-711 AFSQGRKRRRR
+711 TFAQGRKRRRR

-736 SMRPGFGDP
+736 ALRPGFGDP

-753 IWSLYQQSIQFKNH
+753 VWGLYQQNIQFKNH

-777 RRVAGGLSQE
+777 RRIAGGLSQE

-830 NLDVEDKVLLAT
+830 HLEVEDKVLLAT
-842 WYLSKA
+842 WFLSKA
-848 MNHNQF
+848 INHNQS

-861 LGRLASRTP
+861 MGRLASRTP

-875 HNAIPREQIEQW
+875 HNVVPREQAEQW
-887 LPKLLELN
+887 LPKLLEQN
-895 WQKEQMIAFAVV
+895 WQKEPMIAFAAV
-907 MMCRK
+907 MICRK
-912 TGDRLFDVSDDYR
+912 TGDRLFDISDDYR
-925 EQVRSKLKQSK
+925 EQVLAKLKQSK
-936 VPESWISLVEEVKE
+936 VPESWVSLVEEVKE
-950 LSESESKRVFGD
+950 LSESESKRIFGD
-962 ALPSGLTLISS
+962 ALPSGLTLVNN

>member
-1 MTSPRF
+1 MASPRF

-13 GTTNTVVAFCEI
+13 GTTNTVVAYCEI

-31 SNVTLFDIDQLIGPG
+31 SEVSLFDIDQLIGPG

-58 YHPADGQISPSDLI
+58 YHPAQGQISPSDLT
-72 LPWESVRT
+72 LPWENQPVS
-80 EGDIDNV
+80 GDIKNV

-111 LSHQAVDRR
+111 LSHQAVDR
-120 SEILPWAG
+120 SSDILPWAG
-128 AADVEK
+128 AQDVDK
-134 VSPVTASASYLNHIR
+134 VSPVIASASYLNHIR
-149 QSWNYRHPSNK
+149 QAWNYRHPSNK

-180 LTLEAAEQAGLGKI
+180 LTLEAAELAGLKKI

-202 VCYDWYARHQHTA
+202 VCYDWYARHQQTA
-215 SEELKTLP
+215 ADELKDLP

-235 DLSLIEAKFDS
+235 DLSLIEAKFKQSNDS
-246 DELALDRIGVGEHLM
+246 ESELALDRIGVGEHLM

-274 AEQRFSQSK
+274 AENRFNQNK
-283 KLNAANLTKLIQ
+283 KLTAASLTKLIQ
-295 QTRKAKENLLSANA
+295 QTRKAKENLLSSNA
-309 PDEVKIT
+309 PEEVKIT

-327 TKSVQL
+327 TKSIAL

-348 LSGFEEV
+348 LSEFNEV

-369 YVADPAVSKHI
+369 YAADPAVSKHV
-380 AEFLTQHQQVSY
+380 AEFLTQHQQVSRS
-392 AALNRANKL
+392 ALGIEDEK
-401 NLESNQDLESNQ
+401 Q
-413 NLESNQYLENG
+413 N
-424 EGTEKPAIPVGLLL
+424 AIPVGLLL
-438 NGGVFNSELVTERIT
+438 NGGVFNSDLVTERVT
-453 QLLENW
+453 TLLSDW
-459 KGTPITV
+459 RGAPVTV

-500 SYFLHLPEKN
+500 SYFLHLQEKN

-537 LTLGEPVKFNL
+537 LTLGEPVRFNL
-548 LTSTHDSF
+548 LTSTHDTLTN
-556 GNTNSGS
+556 NT
-563 NASIQNGMMVDVDP
+563 AIQNGVMVDVDP
-577 DIFAP
+577 DLFVP
-582 LPPYISTLESEGAT
+582 LPPYIATLEGEGAE
-596 LQANQKERV
+596 LHANQKERV

-616 GTLKMECVSTEDD
+616 GTLKMECVSAEDD
-629 STENDSKRWKLEFEV
+629 TKRWALEFEV
-644 RNQQADDQE
+644 RNKQADDNEDVQL
-653 NSSFHPNLEEC
+653 HPKLNEC
-664 KTLISRIY
+664 KELVARLY
-672 SGNKKSAEGKEI
+672 SGNKKSADGKEI
-684 KTLPK
+684 KTLAK
-689 DLERKLGK
+689 DLEKKLGK
-697 REEWDFATLRQLFD
+697 RDEWDFTTLRQLFD
-711 AFSQGRKRRRR
+711 AFAQGRKRRRR

-736 SMRPGFGDP
+736 ALRPGFGDP

-753 IWSLYQQSIQFKNH
+753 IWGLYQQNIQFKNH

-777 RRVAGGLSQE
+777 RRIAGGLNQE

-830 NLDVEDKVLLAT
+830 NLEVEDKVLLAT
-842 WYLSKA
+842 WFLSKA
-848 MNHNQF
+848 INHNQF
-854 EQAHWWA
+854 QQAHWWA
-861 LGRLASRTP
+861 MGRLASRTP

-875 HNAIPREQIEQW
+875 HSVIPREQAEQW
-887 LPKLLELN
+887 LPKLLDQN
-895 WQKEQMIAFAVV
+895 WQKEPMIAFAAV
-907 MMCRK
+907 MICRK
-912 TGDRLFDVSDDYR
+912 TGDRLFDISDDYR
-925 EQVRSKLKQSK
+925 EQVLAKLKQSK
-936 VPESWISLVEEVKE
+936 VPESWVSLVEEVKE
-950 LSESESKRVFGD
+950 LSDSESKRVFGD
-962 ALPSGLTLISS
+962 ALPSGLTLVHH

>member
-1 MTSPRF
+1 MASPRF

-13 GTTNTVVAFCEI
+13 GTTNTVVAYCEI

-31 SNVTLFDIDQLIGPG
+31 SEVSLFDIDQLIGPG

-58 YHPADGQISPSDLI
+58 YHPAIGQISPSDLT
-72 LPWESVRT
+72 LPWENEPVS
-80 EGDIDNV
+80 GDISNV

-111 LSHQAVDRR
+111 LSHQAVDR
-120 SEILPWAG
+120 SSDILPWAG
-128 AADVEK
+128 AQDVDK
-134 VSPVTASASYLNHIR
+134 VSPVIASASYLNHIR
-149 QSWNYRHPSNK
+149 QAWNYRHPSNK

-180 LTLEAAEQAGLGKI
+180 LTLEAAQLAGLKKI

-202 VCYDWYARHQHTA
+202 VCYDWYARHQQTA
-215 SEELKTLP
+215 ADELKELP

-235 DLSLIEAKFDS
+235 DLSLIEASFS
-246 DELALDRIGVGEHLM
+246 SQNELALDRIGVGEHLM

-274 AEQRFSQSK
+274 AESRFNQSK
-283 KLNAANLTKLIQ
+283 KLTAASLTKLIQ
-295 QTRKAKENLLSANA
+295 QTRKAKENLLSASA
-309 PDEVKIT
+309 PEEVKIT

-327 TKSVQL
+327 TKSIGL

-348 LSGFEEV
+348 LSDFSEV

-369 YVADPAVSKHI
+369 YVADPAVSKHV
-380 AEFLTQHQQVSY
+380 AEFLTQHQQVSR
-392 AALNRANKL
+392 AALGIEDDK
-401 NLESNQDLESNQ
+401 Q
-413 NLESNQYLENG
+413 N
-424 EGTEKPAIPVGLLL
+424 AIPVGLLL
-438 NGGVFNSELVTERIT
+438 NGGVFNSELVTERVT
-453 QLLENW
+453 TLLSDW
-459 KGTPITV
+459 RGAPVTV

-500 SYFLHLPEKN
+500 SYFLHLQEKN

-537 LTLGEPVKFNL
+537 LTLGEPVRFNL
-548 LTSTHDSF
+548 LTSTHDTLTN
-556 GNTNSGS
+556 NT
-563 NASIQNGMMVDVDP
+563 AIQNGVMVDVDP
-577 DIFAP
+577 DLFAP
-582 LPPYISTLESEGAT
+582 LPPYITTLEGEGAE

-616 GTLKMECVSTEDD
+616 GTLKMECVSAED
-629 STENDSKRWKLEFEV
+629 DSKRWELEFEV
-644 RNQQADDQE
+644 RNKQTDDSEQVKL
-653 NSSFHPNLEEC
+653 HPKLNEC
-664 KTLISRIY
+664 KELIARLY
-672 SGNKKSAEGKEI
+672 SGNKKSAESKEI
-684 KTLPK
+684 KTLAK
-689 DLERKLGK
+689 DLEKKLGK
-697 REEWDFATLRQLFD
+697 RDEWDFTTLRQLFD
-711 AFSQGRKRRRR
+711 TFAQGRKRRRR

-736 SMRPGFGDP
+736 ALRPGFGDP

-753 IWSLYQQSIQFKNH
+753 VWGLYQQNIQFKNH

-777 RRVAGGLSQE
+777 RRIAGGLSQE

-816 MGYESMVRLSASLE
+816 MGYESMVRLAASLE
-830 NLDVEDKVLLAT
+830 HLEVEDKVLLAT
-842 WYLSKA
+842 WFLSKA
-848 MNHNQF
+848 INHNQF

-861 LGRLASRTP
+861 MGRLASRTP

-875 HNAIPREQIEQW
+875 HNVIPREQAEQW
-887 LPKLLELN
+887 LPKLLEQN
-895 WQKEQMIAFAVV
+895 WQKEPMIAFAAV
-907 MMCRK
+907 MICRK
-912 TGDRLFDVSDDYR
+912 TGDRLFDISDDYR
-925 EQVRSKLKQSK
+925 EQVLTKLKQSK
-936 VPESWISLVEEVKE
+936 VPESWVSLVEEVKE
-950 LSESESKRVFGD
+950 LSESESKRIFGD
-962 ALPSGLTLISS
+962 ALPSGLTLVNN

>member
-1 MTSPRF
+1 MASPRF

-13 GTTNTVVAFCEI
+13 GTTNTVVAYCEI

-31 SNVTLFDIDQLIGPG
+31 SEVSLFDIDQLIGPG

-58 YHPADGQISPSDLI
+58 YHPAVGQISPSDLT
-72 LPWESVRT
+72 LPWDNEPVA
-80 EGDIDNV
+80 GDINNV

-111 LSHQAVDRR
+111 LSHQAVDRN
-120 SEILPWAG
+120 SDILPWAG
-128 AADVEK
+128 AQDVDK
-134 VSPVTASASYLNHIR
+134 VSPVIASASYLNHIR
-149 QSWNYRHPSNK
+149 QAWNYRHPSNK

-180 LTLEAAEQAGLGKI
+180 LTLEAAELAGLKKI

-202 VCYDWYARHQHTA
+202 VCYDWYARHQQTA
-215 SEELKTLP
+215 ADELKGLP

-235 DLSLIEAKFDS
+235 DLSLIEAKFTHD
-246 DELALDRIGVGEHLM
+246 DLALDRIGVGEHLM

-274 AEQRFSQSK
+274 AESRFNQNK
-283 KLNAANLTKLIQ
+283 KLTAASLTKLIQ
-295 QTRKAKENLLSANA
+295 QTRKAKENLLSTSA

-327 TKSVQL
+327 TKSIAL

-348 LSGFEEV
+348 LSDFSEV

-369 YVADPAVSKHI
+369 YVADPAVSKHV
-380 AEFLTQHQQVSY
+380 AEFLTQHQQVAR
-392 AALNRANKL
+392 AALGIEDDK
-401 NLESNQDLESNQ
+401 Q
-413 NLESNQYLENG
+413 N
-424 EGTEKPAIPVGLLL
+424 AIPVGLLL
-438 NGGVFNSELVTERIT
+438 NGGVFNSDLVTERVT
-453 QLLENW
+453 TLLSDW
-459 KGTPITV
+459 RGAPVTV

-500 SYFLHLPEKN
+500 SYFLHLQEKN

-537 LTLGEPVKFNL
+537 LTLGEPVRFNL
-548 LTSTHDSF
+548 LTSTHDTLTN
-556 GNTNSGS
+556 NT
-563 NASIQNGMMVDVDP
+563 AIQNGVMVDVDP
-577 DIFAP
+577 DLFAP
-582 LPPYISTLESEGAT
+582 LPPYITTLEGEGAE

-616 GTLKMECVSTEDD
+616 GTLKMECVSAED
-629 STENDSKRWKLEFEV
+629 DSKRWELEFEV
-644 RNQQADDQE
+644 RNKQTDDSEQVKL
-653 NSSFHPNLEEC
+653 HPKLNEC
-664 KTLISRIY
+664 KELIARLY

-684 KTLPK
+684 KTLAK
-689 DLERKLGK
+689 DLEKKLGK
-697 REEWDFATLRQLFD
+697 RDEWDFTTLRQLFD
-711 AFSQGRKRRRR
+711 TFAQGRKRRRR

-736 SMRPGFGDP
+736 ALRPGFGDP

-753 IWSLYQQSIQFKNH
+753 VWGLYQQNIQFKNH

-777 RRVAGGLSQE
+777 RRIAGGLSQE

-810 AKAAQD
+810 AKAAQE

-830 NLDVEDKVLLAT
+830 HLEVEDKVLLAT
-842 WYLSKA
+842 WFLSKA
-848 MNHNQF
+848 INQNQF

-861 LGRLASRTP
+861 MGRLASRTP

-875 HNAIPREQIEQW
+875 HNVIPREQAEQW
-887 LPKLLELN
+887 LPKLLEQN
-895 WQKEQMIAFAVV
+895 WLKEPMIAFAAV
-907 MMCRK
+907 MICRK
-912 TGDRLFDVSDDYR
+912 TGDRLFDISDDYR
-925 EQVRSKLKQSK
+925 EQVLAKLKQSK
-936 VPESWISLVEEVKE
+936 VPESWVSLVEEVKE

-962 ALPSGLTLISS
+962 ALPSGLTLVHH

>member
-1 MTSPRF
+1 MASPRF

-13 GTTNTVVAFCEI
+13 GTTNTVVAYCEI

-31 SNVTLFDIDQLIGPG
+31 SEVSLFDIDQLIGPG

-58 YHPADGQISPSDLI
+58 YHPAVGQISPSDLT
-72 LPWESVRT
+72 LPWDNEPVA
-80 EGDIDNV
+80 GDINNV

-111 LSHQAVDRR
+111 LSHQAVDRN
-120 SEILPWAG
+120 SDILPWAG
-128 AADVEK
+128 AQDVDK
-134 VSPVTASASYLNHIR
+134 VSPVIASASYLNHIR
-149 QSWNYRHPSNK
+149 QAWNYRHPSNK
-160 LEDQDVVVTVPA
+160 LKDQDVVVTVPA

-180 LTLEAAEQAGLGKI
+180 LTLEAAELAGLKKI

-202 VCYDWYARHQHTA
+202 VCYDWYARHQQTA
-215 SEELKTLP
+215 ADELKDLP

-235 DLSLIEAKFDS
+235 DLSLIEAKFTNS
-246 DELALDRIGVGEHLM
+246 DLALDRIGVGEHLM

-274 AEQRFSQSK
+274 AESRFSQNK
-283 KLNAANLTKLIQ
+283 KLTAASLTKLIQ
-295 QTRKAKENLLSANA
+295 QTRKAKENLLSASA

-327 TKSVQL
+327 TKSIAL

-348 LSGFEEV
+348 LSDFSEV

-369 YVADPAVSKHI
+369 YVADPAVSKHV
-380 AEFLTQHQQVSY
+380 AEFLTQHQQVSR
-392 AALNRANKL
+392 AALGIEDDK
-401 NLESNQDLESNQ
+401 Q
-413 NLESNQYLENG
+413 N
-424 EGTEKPAIPVGLLL
+424 AIPVGLLL
-438 NGGVFNSELVTERIT
+438 NGGVFNSDLVTERVT
-453 QLLENW
+453 TLLSDW
-459 KGTPITV
+459 RGAPVTV

-500 SYFLHLPEKN
+500 SYFLHLQEKN

-537 LTLGEPVKFNL
+537 LTLGEPVRFNL
-548 LTSTHDSF
+548 LTSTHDTLTN
-556 GNTNSGS
+556 NT
-563 NASIQNGMMVDVDP
+563 AIQNGVMVDVDP
-577 DIFAP
+577 DLFAP
-582 LPPYISTLESEGAT
+582 LPPYITTLEGEGAE

-616 GTLKMECVSTEDD
+616 GTLKMECVSAEDD
-629 STENDSKRWKLEFEV
+629 KKRWELEFEV
-644 RNQQADDQE
+644 RNKQTDDSEQVKL
-653 NSSFHPNLEEC
+653 HPKLNEC
-664 KTLISRIY
+664 KELIARLY
-672 SGNKKSAEGKEI
+672 SGNKKSAEGNEI
-684 KTLPK
+684 KTLAK
-689 DLERKLGK
+689 DLEKKLGK
-697 REEWDFATLRQLFD
+697 RDEWDFTTLRQLFD
-711 AFSQGRKRRRR
+711 TFAQGRKRRRR

-736 SMRPGFGDP
+736 ALRPGFGDP

-753 IWSLYQQSIQFKNH
+753 VWGLYQQNIQFKNH

-777 RRVAGGLSQE
+777 RRIAGGLSQE

-800 HPGAMKNPQS
+800 HPGAMKNLQS
-810 AKAAQD
+810 AKAAQE

-830 NLDVEDKVLLAT
+830 HLEVEDKVLLAT
-842 WYLSKA
+842 WFLSKA
-848 MNHNQF
+848 INQNQF

-861 LGRLASRTP
+861 MGRLASRTP

-875 HNAIPREQIEQW
+875 HNVIPREQAEQW
-887 LPKLLELN
+887 LPKLLEQN
-895 WQKEQMIAFAVV
+895 WLKEPMIAFAAV
-907 MMCRK
+907 MICRK
-912 TGDRLFDVSDDYR
+912 TGDRLFDISDDYR
-925 EQVRSKLKQSK
+925 EQVLTKLKQSK
-936 VPESWISLVEEVKE
+936 VPESWVSLVEEVKE

-962 ALPSGLTLISS
+962 ALPSGLTLVHH

>member
-1 MTSPRF
+1 MASPRF

-25 TDNLEQ
+25 TDDLQQ
-31 SNVTLFDIDQLIGPG
+31 SKVSLFDIDQLIGPG

-58 YHPADGQISPSDLI
+58 YHPAEGQISPNDLT
-72 LPWESVRT
+72 LPWDNQPV
-80 EGDIDNV
+80 EGDIKHL

-111 LSHQAVDRR
+111 LSHQAVDRN
-120 SEILPWAG
+120 SDILPWAG
-128 AADVEK
+128 ASDVDK
-134 VSPVTASASYLNHIR
+134 VSPVIASASYLNHIR
-149 QSWNYRHPSNK
+149 QAWNYRNPSNK
-160 LEDQDVVVTVPA
+160 LEDQEVVVTVPA

-180 LTLEAAEQAGLGKI
+180 LTLEAAQLAGLHKI

-202 VCYDWYARHQHTA
+202 VCYDWYARHQQTA
-215 SEELKTLP
+215 ADELKDLP

-235 DLSLIEAKFDS
+235 DLSLIEAKFNQ

-274 AEQRFSQSK
+274 AESRFSQSK
-283 KLNAANLTKLIQ
+283 KLNAASLTKLIQ
-295 QTRKAKENLLSANA
+295 QTRKAKEQLLSSGA

-327 TKSVQL
+327 TKSIGL
-333 SKQEVHQIA
+333 TKQEVHQIA

-348 LSGFEEV
+348 LSDFSQT

-369 YVADPAVSKHI
+369 YVADPAVSKHV
-380 AEFLTQHQQVSY
+380 AEFLGLHQQVSY
-392 AALNRANKL
+392 AALGQ
-401 NLESNQDLESNQ
+401 EDTS
-413 NLESNQYLENG
+413 
-424 EGTEKPAIPVGLLL
+424 KPAIPVGILL
-438 NGGVFNSELVTERIT
+438 NGGVFNSDLVTQRVT
-453 QLLENW
+453 QLLGNW
-459 KGTPITV
+459 RGAPVTV

-500 SYFLHLPEKN
+500 SYFLHLQEKN

-537 LTLGEPVKFNL
+537 LTLGEPVRFNL
-548 LTSTHDSF
+548 LTSTHDTL
-556 GNTNSGS
+556 TND
-563 NASIQNGMMVDVDP
+563 AQIQNGVIVDVDP

-582 LPPYISTLESEGAT
+582 LPPYISTLEGEGAE

-616 GTLKMECVSTEDD
+616 GTLKMECVSVDD
-629 STENDSKRWKLEFEV
+629 DAKRWALEFEV
-644 RNQQADDQE
+644 RNQKAEQSEEEVLSPRLA
-653 NSSFHPNLEEC
+653 EC
-664 KTLISRIY
+664 KELITRIY
-672 SGNKKSAEGKEI
+672 SGNKKSADSKEI
-684 KTLPK
+684 KTLAK
-689 DLERKLGK
+689 DLEKKLGK
-697 REEWDFATLRQLFD
+697 RDEWDFATLRHLFD
-711 AFSQGRKRRRR
+711 AFAQGRKRRRR

-736 SMRPGFGDP
+736 SLRPGFGDA

-753 IWSLYQQSIQFKNH
+753 VWGLYQQNIQFKNH

-777 RRVAGGLSQE
+777 RRIAGGLNQE

-810 AKAAQD
+810 AKAAQE
-816 MGYESMVRLSASLE
+816 MGYESMVRLAASLE
-830 NLDVEDKVLLAT
+830 HLEVEDKVLLSS
-842 WYLSKA
+842 WFLNKA
-848 MNHNQF
+848 LNSNQF

-875 HNAIPREQIEQW
+875 HNVIPREQAEQW
-887 LPKLLELN
+887 LPKLLDKN
-895 WQKEQMIAFAVV
+895 WQKEPMIAFAAV
-907 MMCRK
+907 MICRK
-912 TGDRLFDVSDDYR
+912 TGDRLFDISDEFR
-925 EQVRSKLKQSK
+925 VQVLEKLKQSK
-936 VPESWISLVEEVKE
+936 VSPSWITLVEEVSE

-962 ALPSGLTLISS
+962 ALPSGLTLVNH

>member
-1 MTSPRF
+1 MASPRF

-13 GTTNTVVAFCEI
+13 GTTNTVVAYCEI

-31 SNVTLFDIDQLIGPG
+31 SEVSLFDIDQLIGPG

-58 YHPADGQISPSDLI
+58 YHPAVGQISPSDLT
-72 LPWESVRT
+72 LPWENEPVS
-80 EGDIDNV
+80 GDISNV

-111 LSHQAVDRR
+111 LSHQAVDR
-120 SEILPWAG
+120 SSDILPWAG
-128 AADVEK
+128 AQDVDK
-134 VSPVTASASYLNHIR
+134 VSPVIASASYLNHIR
-149 QSWNYRHPSNK
+149 QAWNYRHPSNK

-180 LTLEAAEQAGLGKI
+180 LTLEAAQLAGLKKI

-202 VCYDWYARHQHTA
+202 VCYDWYARHQQTA
-215 SEELKTLP
+215 ADELKELP

-235 DLSLIEAKFDS
+235 DLSLIEASFS
-246 DELALDRIGVGEHLM
+246 SQDELALDRIGVGEHLM

-274 AEQRFSQSK
+274 AESRFNQSK
-283 KLNAANLTKLIQ
+283 KLTAASLTKLIQ
-295 QTRKAKENLLSANA
+295 QTRKAKENLLSSSA
-309 PDEVKIT
+309 PEEVKIT

-327 TKSVQL
+327 TKSIGL

-348 LSGFEEV
+348 LSDFSEV

-369 YVADPAVSKHI
+369 YVADPAVSKHV
-380 AEFLTQHQQVSY
+380 AEFLTQHQQVAR
-392 AALNRANKL
+392 AALGIEDDK
-401 NLESNQDLESNQ
+401 Q
-413 NLESNQYLENG
+413 N
-424 EGTEKPAIPVGLLL
+424 AVPVGLLL
-438 NGGVFNSELVTERIT
+438 NGGVFNSELVTERVT
-453 QLLENW
+453 TLLSDW
-459 KGTPITV
+459 RGAPVTV

-500 SYFLHLPEKN
+500 SYFLHLQEKN

-537 LTLGEPVKFNL
+537 LTLGEPVRFNL
-548 LTSTHDSF
+548 LTSTHDTLTN
-556 GNTNSGS
+556 NT
-563 NASIQNGMMVDVDP
+563 AIQNGVMVDVDP
-577 DIFAP
+577 DLFAP
-582 LPPYISTLESEGAT
+582 LPPYITTLEGEGAE

-616 GTLKMECVSTEDD
+616 GTLKMECVSAED
-629 STENDSKRWKLEFEV
+629 DSKRWELEFEV
-644 RNQQADDQE
+644 RNKQTDDSEQVKL
-653 NSSFHPNLEEC
+653 HPKLNEC
-664 KTLISRIY
+664 KELIARLY

-684 KTLPK
+684 KTLAK
-689 DLERKLGK
+689 DLEKKLGK
-697 REEWDFATLRQLFD
+697 RDEWDFTTLRQLFD
-711 AFSQGRKRRRR
+711 TFAQGRKRRRR

-736 SMRPGFGDP
+736 ALRPGFGDP

-753 IWSLYQQSIQFKNH
+753 VWGLYQQNIQFKNH

-777 RRVAGGLSQE
+777 RRIAGGLSQE

-830 NLDVEDKVLLAT
+830 HLEVEDKVLLAT
-842 WYLSKA
+842 WFLSKA
-848 MNHNQF
+848 INHNQF

-861 LGRLASRTP
+861 MGRLASRTP

-875 HNAIPREQIEQW
+875 HNVIPREQAEQW
-887 LPKLLELN
+887 LPKLLEQN
-895 WQKEQMIAFAVV
+895 WQKEPMIAFAAVII
-907 MMCRK
+907 CRK
-912 TGDRLFDVSDDYR
+912 TGDRLFDISDDYR
-925 EQVRSKLKQSK
+925 EQVLAKLKQSK
-936 VPESWISLVEEVKE
+936 VPESWVSLVEEVKE
-950 LSESESKRVFGD
+950 LSESESKRIFGD
-962 ALPSGLTLISS
+962 ALPSGLTLVNN

>member
-1 MTSPRF
+1 MASPRF

-13 GTTNTVVAFCEI
+13 GTTNTVVAYCEI

-31 SNVTLFDIDQLIGPG
+31 SEVSLFDIDQLIGPG

-58 YHPADGQISPSDLI
+58 YHPAIGQISPSDLT
-72 LPWESVRT
+72 LPWENEPVS
-80 EGDIDNV
+80 GDISNV

-111 LSHQAVDRR
+111 LSHQAVDRS

-128 AADVEK
+128 AQDVDK
-134 VSPVTASASYLNHIR
+134 VSPVIASASYLNHIR
-149 QSWNYRHPSNK
+149 QAWNYRHPSNK
-160 LEDQDVVVTVPA
+160 LEDQDMVVTVPA

-180 LTLEAAEQAGLGKI
+180 LTLEAAELAGLKKI

-202 VCYDWYARHQHTA
+202 VCYDWYARHQQTA
-215 SEELKTLP
+215 ADELKELP

-235 DLSLIEAKFDS
+235 DLSLIEASFS
-246 DELALDRIGVGEHLM
+246 SQNELALDRIGVGEHLM

-274 AEQRFSQSK
+274 AESRFNQSK
-283 KLNAANLTKLIQ
+283 KLTAASLTKLIQ

-309 PDEVKIT
+309 PEEVKIT

-327 TKSVQL
+327 TKSIGL

-348 LSGFEEV
+348 LSDFSEV

-369 YVADPAVSKHI
+369 YVADPAVSKHV
-380 AEFLTQHQQVSY
+380 AEFLTTHQQVSR
-392 AALNRANKL
+392 AALGIEDDK
-401 NLESNQDLESNQ
+401 Q
-413 NLESNQYLENG
+413 N
-424 EGTEKPAIPVGLLL
+424 AIPVGLLL
-438 NGGVFNSELVTERIT
+438 NGGVFNSELVTERVT
-453 QLLENW
+453 TLLSDW
-459 KGTPITV
+459 RGAPVTV

-500 SYFLHLPEKN
+500 SYFLHLQEKN

-537 LTLGEPVKFNL
+537 LTLGEPVRFNL
-548 LTSTHDSF
+548 LTSTHDTLTN
-556 GNTNSGS
+556 NT
-563 NASIQNGMMVDVDP
+563 AIQNGVMVDVDP
-577 DIFAP
+577 DLFAP
-582 LPPYISTLESEGAT
+582 LPPYITTLEGEGAE

-616 GTLKMECVSTEDD
+616 GTLKMECVSAED
-629 STENDSKRWKLEFEV
+629 DSKRWELEFEV
-644 RNQQADDQE
+644 RNKQTDDSEQVKL
-653 NSSFHPNLEEC
+653 HPKLNEC
-664 KTLISRIY
+664 KELIARLY
-672 SGNKKSAEGKEI
+672 SGNKKSAESKEI
-684 KTLPK
+684 KTLAK
-689 DLERKLGK
+689 DLEKKLGK
-697 REEWDFATLRQLFD
+697 RDEWDFTTLRQLFD
-711 AFSQGRKRRRR
+711 TFAQGRKRRRR

-736 SMRPGFGDP
+736 ALRPGFGDP

-753 IWSLYQQSIQFKNH
+753 VWGLYQQNIQFKNH

-777 RRVAGGLSQE
+777 RRIAGGLSQE

-816 MGYESMVRLSASLE
+816 MGYESMVRLAASLE
-830 NLDVEDKVLLAT
+830 HLEVEDKVLLAT
-842 WYLSKA
+842 WFLSKA
-848 MNHNQF
+848 INHNQF

-861 LGRLASRTP
+861 MGRLASRTP

-875 HNAIPREQIEQW
+875 HNVIPREQAEQW
-887 LPKLLELN
+887 LPKLLEQN
-895 WQKEQMIAFAVV
+895 WQKEPMIAFAAV
-907 MMCRK
+907 MICRK
-912 TGDRLFDVSDDYR
+912 TGDRLFDISDDYR
-925 EQVRSKLKQSK
+925 EQVLAKLKQSK
-936 VPESWISLVEEVKE
+936 VPESWVSLVEEVKE
-950 LSESESKRVFGD
+950 LSESESKRIFGD
-962 ALPSGLTLISS
+962 ALPSGLTLVHN

>member
-1 MTSPRF
+1 MASPRF

-13 GTTNTVVAFCEI
+13 GTTNTVVAYCEI

-31 SNVTLFDIDQLIGPG
+31 SEVSLFDIDQLIGPG

-58 YHPADGQISPSDLI
+58 YHPAVGQISPSDLT
-72 LPWESVRT
+72 LPWDNEPVA
-80 EGDIDNV
+80 GDINNV

-111 LSHQAVDRR
+111 LSHQAVDRN
-120 SEILPWAG
+120 SDILPWAG
-128 AADVEK
+128 AQDVDK
-134 VSPVTASASYLNHIR
+134 VSPVIASASYLNHIR
-149 QSWNYRHPSNK
+149 QAWNYRHPSNK

-180 LTLEAAEQAGLGKI
+180 LTLEAAELAGLKKI

-202 VCYDWYARHQHTA
+202 VCYDWYARHQQTA
-215 SEELKTLP
+215 ANELKDLP

-235 DLSLIEAKFDS
+235 DLSLIEAKFTHD
-246 DELALDRIGVGEHLM
+246 DLALDRIGVGEHLM

-274 AEQRFSQSK
+274 AESRFSQNK
-283 KLNAANLTKLIQ
+283 KLTAASLTKLIQ
-295 QTRKAKENLLSANA
+295 QTRKAKENLLSTSA

-327 TKSVQL
+327 TKSIAL

-348 LSGFEEV
+348 LSDFSEV

-369 YVADPAVSKHI
+369 YVADPAVSKHV
-380 AEFLTQHQQVSY
+380 AEFLTQHQQVSR
-392 AALNRANKL
+392 AALGIEDDK
-401 NLESNQDLESNQ
+401 Q
-413 NLESNQYLENG
+413 N
-424 EGTEKPAIPVGLLL
+424 AIPVGLLL
-438 NGGVFNSELVTERIT
+438 NGGVFNSDLVTERVT
-453 QLLENW
+453 TLLSDW
-459 KGTPITV
+459 RGAPVTG

-500 SYFLHLPEKN
+500 SYFLHLQEKN

-537 LTLGEPVKFNL
+537 LTLGEPVRFNL
-548 LTSTHDSF
+548 LTSTHDTLTN
-556 GNTNSGS
+556 NT
-563 NASIQNGMMVDVDP
+563 AIQNGVMVDVDP
-577 DIFAP
+577 DLFAP
-582 LPPYISTLESEGAT
+582 LPPYITTLEGEGAE

-616 GTLKMECVSTEDD
+616 GTLKMECVSAED
-629 STENDSKRWKLEFEV
+629 DSKRWELEFEV
-644 RNQQADDQE
+644 RNKQTDDSEQVKL
-653 NSSFHPNLEEC
+653 HPKLNEC
-664 KTLISRIY
+664 KELIARLY

-684 KTLPK
+684 KTLAK
-689 DLERKLGK
+689 DLEKKLGK
-697 REEWDFATLRQLFD
+697 RDEWDFTTLRQLFD
-711 AFSQGRKRRRR
+711 TFAQGRKRRRR

-736 SMRPGFGDP
+736 ALRPGFGDP

-753 IWSLYQQSIQFKNH
+753 VWGLYQQNIQFKNH

-777 RRVAGGLSQE
+777 RRIAGGLSQE

-810 AKAAQD
+810 AKAAQE

-830 NLDVEDKVLLAT
+830 HLEVEDKVLLAT
-842 WYLSKA
+842 WFLSKA
-848 MNHNQF
+848 INQNQF

-861 LGRLASRTP
+861 MGRLASRTP

-875 HNAIPREQIEQW
+875 HNVIPREQAEQW
-887 LPKLLELN
+887 LPKLLEQN
-895 WQKEQMIAFAVV
+895 WLKEPMIAFAAV
-907 MMCRK
+907 MICRK
-912 TGDRLFDVSDDYR
+912 TGDRLFDISDDYR
-925 EQVRSKLKQSK
+925 EQVLTKLKQSK
-936 VPESWISLVEEVKE
+936 VPESWVSLVEEVKE

-962 ALPSGLTLISS
+962 ALPSGLTLVHH

>member
-1 MTSPRF
+1 MASPRF

-13 GTTNTVVAFCEI
+13 GTTNTVVAYCEI

-31 SNVTLFDIDQLIGPG
+31 SEVSLFDIDQLIGPG

-58 YHPADGQISPSDLI
+58 YHPAVGQISPSDLT
-72 LPWESVRT
+72 LPWDNEPVA
-80 EGDIDNV
+80 GDINNL

-111 LSHQAVDRR
+111 LSHQAVDR
-120 SEILPWAG
+120 SSDILPWAG
-128 AADVEK
+128 AQDVDK
-134 VSPVTASASYLNHIR
+134 VSPVIASASYLNHIR
-149 QSWNYRHPSNK
+149 QAWNYRHPSNK

-180 LTLEAAEQAGLGKI
+180 LTLEAAELAGLKKI

-202 VCYDWYARHQHTA
+202 VCYDWYARHQKTA
-215 SEELKTLP
+215 ADELKELP

-235 DLSLIEAKFDS
+235 DLSLIEASFS
-246 DELALDRIGVGEHLM
+246 SQDELALDRIGVGEHLM

-274 AEQRFSQSK
+274 AESRFNQSK
-283 KLNAANLTKLIQ
+283 KLTAASLTKLIQ
-295 QTRKAKENLLSANA
+295 QTRKAKENLLSASA

-327 TKSVQL
+327 TKSIAL

-348 LSGFEEV
+348 LSDFSDV

-369 YVADPAVSKHI
+369 YVADPAVSKHV
-380 AEFLTQHQQVSY
+380 AEFLTQHQQVAR
-392 AALNRANKL
+392 AALGIEDDK
-401 NLESNQDLESNQ
+401 Q
-413 NLESNQYLENG
+413 N
-424 EGTEKPAIPVGLLL
+424 AIPVGLLL
-438 NGGVFNSELVTERIT
+438 NGGVFNSELVTERVT
-453 QLLENW
+453 TLLSDW
-459 KGTPITV
+459 RGAPVTV

-500 SYFLHLPEKN
+500 SYFLHLQEKN

-537 LTLGEPVKFNL
+537 LTLGEPVRFNL
-548 LTSTHDSF
+548 LTSTHDTLTN
-556 GNTNSGS
+556 NT
-563 NASIQNGMMVDVDP
+563 AIQNGVMVDVDP
-577 DIFAP
+577 DLFAP
-582 LPPYISTLESEGAT
+582 LPPYITTLEGEGAE

-616 GTLKMECVSTEDD
+616 GTLKMECVSAED
-629 STENDSKRWKLEFEV
+629 DSKRWELEFEV
-644 RNQQADDQE
+644 RNKQTDDSEQVKL
-653 NSSFHPNLEEC
+653 HPKLNEC
-664 KTLISRIY
+664 KELIARLY
-672 SGNKKSAEGKEI
+672 SGNKKSAESKEI
-684 KTLPK
+684 KTLAK
-689 DLERKLGK
+689 DLEKKLGK
-697 REEWDFATLRQLFD
+697 RDEWDFTTLRQLFD
-711 AFSQGRKRRRR
+711 TFAQGRKRRRR

-736 SMRPGFGDP
+736 ALRPGFGDP

-753 IWSLYQQSIQFKNH
+753 VWGLYQQNIQFKNH

-777 RRVAGGLSQE
+777 RRIAGGLSQE

-800 HPGAMKNPQS
+800 HSGAMKNPQS

-816 MGYESMVRLSASLE
+816 MGYESMVRLAASLE
-830 NLDVEDKVLLAT
+830 HLEVEDKVLLAT
-842 WYLSKA
+842 WFLSKA
-848 MNHNQF
+848 INQNQF

-861 LGRLASRTP
+861 LGRLASRAP

-875 HNAIPREQIEQW
+875 HNVIPREQAEQW
-887 LPKLLELN
+887 LPKLLEQN
-895 WQKEQMIAFAVV
+895 WQKEPMIAFAAV
-907 MMCRK
+907 MICRK
-912 TGDRLFDVSDDYR
+912 TGDRLFDISDDYR
-925 EQVRSKLKQSK
+925 EQVLAKLKQSK

-950 LSESESKRVFGD
+950 LSESESKRIFGD
-962 ALPSGLTLISS
+962 ALPSGLTLVNN

>member
-1 MTSPRF
+1 MASPRF

-13 GTTNTVVAFCEI
+13 GTTNTVVAYCEI

-31 SNVTLFDIDQLIGPG
+31 SEVSLFDIDQLIGPG

-58 YHPADGQISPSDLI
+58 YHPAVGQISPSDLT
-72 LPWESVRT
+72 LPWENEPVS
-80 EGDIDNV
+80 GDISNV

-111 LSHQAVDRR
+111 LSHQAVDR
-120 SEILPWAG
+120 SSDILPWAG
-128 AADVEK
+128 AQDVDK
-134 VSPVTASASYLNHIR
+134 VSPVIASASYLNHIR
-149 QSWNYRHPSNK
+149 QAWNYRHPSNK

-180 LTLEAAEQAGLGKI
+180 LTLEAAELAGLKKI

-202 VCYDWYARHQHTA
+202 VCYDWYARHQQTA
-215 SEELKTLP
+215 ADELKELP

-235 DLSLIEAKFDS
+235 DLSLIEASFS
-246 DELALDRIGVGEHLM
+246 SQDELALDRIGVGEHLM

-274 AEQRFSQSK
+274 AESRFNQSK
-283 KLNAANLTKLIQ
+283 KLTAASLTKLIQ
-295 QTRKAKENLLSANA
+295 QTRKAKENLLSASA
-309 PDEVKIT
+309 PEEVKIT

-327 TKSVQL
+327 TKSIGL

-348 LSGFEEV
+348 LSDFSEV

-369 YVADPAVSKHI
+369 YVADPAVSKHV
-380 AEFLTQHQQVSY
+380 AEFLTQHQQVSR
-392 AALNRANKL
+392 AALGIEDDK
-401 NLESNQDLESNQ
+401 Q
-413 NLESNQYLENG
+413 N
-424 EGTEKPAIPVGLLL
+424 AIPVGLLL
-438 NGGVFNSELVTERIT
+438 NGGVFNSELVTERVT
-453 QLLENW
+453 TLLSDW
-459 KGTPITV
+459 RGAPVTV

-500 SYFLHLPEKN
+500 SYFLHLQEKN

-537 LTLGEPVKFNL
+537 LTLGEPVRFNL
-548 LTSTHDSF
+548 LTSTHDTLTN
-556 GNTNSGS
+556 NT
-563 NASIQNGMMVDVDP
+563 AIQNGVMVDVDP
-577 DIFAP
+577 DLFAP
-582 LPPYISTLESEGAT
+582 LPPYITTLEGEGAE

-616 GTLKMECVSTEDD
+616 GTLKMECVSAED
-629 STENDSKRWKLEFEV
+629 DSKRWELEFEV
-644 RNQQADDQE
+644 RNKQTDDSEQVKL
-653 NSSFHPNLEEC
+653 HPKLNEC
-664 KTLISRIY
+664 KELIARLY
-672 SGNKKSAEGKEI
+672 SGNKKSAESKEI
-684 KTLPK
+684 KTLAK
-689 DLERKLGK
+689 DLEKKLGK
-697 REEWDFATLRQLFD
+697 RDEWDFTTLRQLFD
-711 AFSQGRKRRRR
+711 TFAQGRKRRRR

-736 SMRPGFGDP
+736 ALRPGFGDP

-753 IWSLYQQSIQFKNH
+753 VWGLYQQNIQFKNH

-777 RRVAGGLSQE
+777 RRIAGGLSQE

-830 NLDVEDKVLLAT
+830 HLEVEDKVLLAT
-842 WYLSKA
+842 WFLSKA
-848 MNHNQF
+848 INHNQF

-861 LGRLASRTP
+861 MGRLASRTP

-875 HNAIPREQIEQW
+875 HNVVPREQAEQW
-887 LPKLLELN
+887 LPKLLEQN
-895 WQKEQMIAFAVV
+895 WQKEPMIAFAAV
-907 MMCRK
+907 MICRK
-912 TGDRLFDVSDDYR
+912 TGDRLFDISDDYR
-925 EQVRSKLKQSK
+925 EQVLAKLKQSK
-936 VPESWISLVEEVKE
+936 VPESWVSLVEEVKE
-950 LSESESKRVFGD
+950 LSESESKRIFGD
-962 ALPSGLTLISS
+962 ALPSGLTLVNN

>member
-1 MTSPRF
+1 MASPRF

-13 GTTNTVVAFCEI
+13 GTTNTVVAYCEI

-31 SNVTLFDIDQLIGPG
+31 SEVSLFDIDQLIGPG

-58 YHPADGQISPSDLI
+58 YHPAVGQISPSDLT
-72 LPWESVRT
+72 LPWDNEPVA
-80 EGDIDNV
+80 GDINNV

-111 LSHQAVDRR
+111 LSHQAVDRN
-120 SEILPWAG
+120 SDILPWAG
-128 AADVEK
+128 AQDVDK
-134 VSPVTASASYLNHIR
+134 VSPVIASASYLNHIR
-149 QSWNYRHPSNK
+149 QAWNYRHPSNK

-180 LTLEAAEQAGLGKI
+180 LTLEAAELAGLKKI

-202 VCYDWYARHQHTA
+202 VCYDWYARHQQTA
-215 SEELKTLP
+215 ADELKGLP

-235 DLSLIEAKFDS
+235 DLSLIEAKFTHD
-246 DELALDRIGVGEHLM
+246 DLALDRIGVGEHLM

-274 AEQRFSQSK
+274 AESRFSQNK
-283 KLNAANLTKLIQ
+283 KLTAASLTKLIQ
-295 QTRKAKENLLSANA
+295 QTRKAKENLLSTSA
-309 PDEVKIT
+309 PGEVKIT

-327 TKSVQL
+327 TKSIAL

-348 LSGFEEV
+348 LSDFSEV

-369 YVADPAVSKHI
+369 YVADPAVSKHV
-380 AEFLTQHQQVSY
+380 AEFLTQHQQVSR
-392 AALNRANKL
+392 AALGIEDDK
-401 NLESNQDLESNQ
+401 Q
-413 NLESNQYLENG
+413 N
-424 EGTEKPAIPVGLLL
+424 AIPVGLLL
-438 NGGVFNSELVTERIT
+438 NGGVFNSALVTERVT
-453 QLLENW
+453 TLLSDW
-459 KGTPITV
+459 RGAPVTV

-500 SYFLHLPEKN
+500 SYFLHLQEKN

-537 LTLGEPVKFNL
+537 LTLGEPVRFNL
-548 LTSTHDSF
+548 LTSTHDTLTN
-556 GNTNSGS
+556 NT
-563 NASIQNGMMVDVDP
+563 AIQNGVMVDVDP
-577 DIFAP
+577 DLFAP
-582 LPPYISTLESEGAT
+582 LPPYITTLEGEGAE

-616 GTLKMECVSTEDD
+616 GTLKMECVSAEDD
-629 STENDSKRWKLEFEV
+629 KKRWELEFEV
-644 RNQQADDQE
+644 RNKQADDGEEIQL
-653 NSSFHPNLEEC
+653 HPRLNEC
-664 KTLISRIY
+664 KELIARLY

-684 KTLPK
+684 KTLAK
-689 DLERKLGK
+689 ALEKKLGK
-697 REEWDFATLRQLFD
+697 RDEWDFTTLRQLFD
-711 AFSQGRKRRRR
+711 TFAQGRKRRRR

-736 SMRPGFGDP
+736 ALRPGFGDP

-753 IWSLYQQSIQFKNH
+753 VWGLYQQNIQFKNH

-777 RRVAGGLSQE
+777 RRIAGGLSQE

-810 AKAAQD
+810 AKAAQE

-830 NLDVEDKVLLAT
+830 HLEVEDKVLLAT
-842 WYLSKA
+842 WFLSKA
-848 MNHNQF
+848 INQNQF

-861 LGRLASRTP
+861 MGRLASRTP

-875 HNAIPREQIEQW
+875 HNVIPREQAEQW
-887 LPKLLELN
+887 LPKLLEQN
-895 WQKEQMIAFAVV
+895 WLKEPMIAFAAV
-907 MMCRK
+907 MICRK
-912 TGDRLFDVSDDYR
+912 TGDRLFDISDDYR
-925 EQVRSKLKQSK
+925 EQVLTKLKQSK
-936 VPESWISLVEEVKE
+936 VPESWVSLVEEVKE

-962 ALPSGLTLISS
+962 ALPSGLTLVHH

>member
-1 MTSPRF
+1 MASPRF

-13 GTTNTVVAFCEI
+13 GTTNTVVAYCEI

-31 SNVTLFDIDQLIGPG
+31 SEVSLFDIDQLIGPG

-58 YHPADGQISPSDLI
+58 YHPAVGQISPSDLT
-72 LPWESVRT
+72 LPWENEPVS
-80 EGDIDNV
+80 GDISNV

-111 LSHQAVDRR
+111 LSHQAVDR
-120 SEILPWAG
+120 SSDILPWAG
-128 AADVEK
+128 AQDVDK
-134 VSPVTASASYLNHIR
+134 VSPVIASASYLNHIR
-149 QSWNYRHPSNK
+149 QAWNYRHPSNK

-180 LTLEAAEQAGLGKI
+180 LTLEAAELAGLKKI

-202 VCYDWYARHQHTA
+202 VCYDWYARHQQTA
-215 SEELKTLP
+215 ADELKELP

-235 DLSLIEAKFDS
+235 DLSLIEASFS
-246 DELALDRIGVGEHLM
+246 SQDELALDRIGVGEHLM

-274 AEQRFSQSK
+274 AESRFNQSK
-283 KLNAANLTKLIQ
+283 KLTAASLTKLIQ
-295 QTRKAKENLLSANA
+295 QTRKAKENLLSASA
-309 PDEVKIT
+309 PEEVKIT

-327 TKSVQL
+327 TKSIGL

-348 LSGFEEV
+348 LSDFSEV

-369 YVADPAVSKHI
+369 YVADPAVSKHV
-380 AEFLTQHQQVSY
+380 AEFLTQHQQVAR
-392 AALNRANKL
+392 AALGIEDDK
-401 NLESNQDLESNQ
+401 Q
-413 NLESNQYLENG
+413 N
-424 EGTEKPAIPVGLLL
+424 AIPVGLLL
-438 NGGVFNSELVTERIT
+438 NGGVFNSELVTERVT
-453 QLLENW
+453 TLLSDW
-459 KGTPITV
+459 RGAPVTV

-500 SYFLHLPEKN
+500 SYFLHLQEKN

-537 LTLGEPVKFNL
+537 LTLGEPVRFNL
-548 LTSTHDSF
+548 LTSTHDTLTN
-556 GNTNSGS
+556 NT
-563 NASIQNGMMVDVDP
+563 AIQNGVMVDVDP
-577 DIFAP
+577 DLFAP
-582 LPPYISTLESEGAT
+582 LPPYITTLEGEGAE

-616 GTLKMECVSTEDD
+616 GTLKMECVSAED
-629 STENDSKRWKLEFEV
+629 DSKRWELEFEV
-644 RNQQADDQE
+644 RNKQADDSEQVKL
-653 NSSFHPNLEEC
+653 HPKLNEC
-664 KTLISRIY
+664 KELIARLY
-672 SGNKKSAEGKEI
+672 SGNKKSAESKEI
-684 KTLPK
+684 KTLAK
-689 DLERKLGK
+689 DLEKKLGK
-697 REEWDFATLRQLFD
+697 RDEWDFTTLRQLFD
-711 AFSQGRKRRRR
+711 TFAQGRKRRRR

-736 SMRPGFGDP
+736 ALRPGFGDP

-753 IWSLYQQSIQFKNH
+753 VWGLYQQNIQFKNH

-777 RRVAGGLSQE
+777 RRIAGGLSQE

-830 NLDVEDKVLLAT
+830 HLEVEDKVLLAT
-842 WYLSKA
+842 WFLSKA
-848 MNHNQF
+848 INHNQF

-861 LGRLASRTP
+861 MGRLASRTP

-875 HNAIPREQIEQW
+875 HNVVPREQAEQW
-887 LPKLLELN
+887 LPKLLEQN
-895 WQKEQMIAFAVV
+895 WQKEPMIAFAAV
-907 MMCRK
+907 MICRK
-912 TGDRLFDVSDDYR
+912 TGDRLFDISDDYR
-925 EQVRSKLKQSK
+925 EQVLAKLKQSK
-936 VPESWISLVEEVKE
+936 VPESWVSLVEEVKE
-950 LSESESKRVFGD
+950 LSESESKRIFGD
-962 ALPSGLTLISS
+962 ALPSGLTLVNN

>member
-1 MTSPRF
+1 MASPRF

-13 GTTNTVVAFCEI
+13 GTTNTVVACCEI

-31 SNVTLFDIDQLIGPG
+31 SEVSLFDIDQLIGPG

-58 YHPADGQISPSDLI
+58 YHPAVGQISPSDLT
-72 LPWESVRT
+72 LPWDNEPVA
-80 EGDIDNV
+80 GDINNV

-111 LSHQAVDRR
+111 LSHQAVDRN
-120 SEILPWAG
+120 SDILPWAG
-128 AADVEK
+128 AQDVDK
-134 VSPVTASASYLNHIR
+134 VSPVIASASYLNHIR
-149 QSWNYRHPSNK
+149 QAWNYRHPSNK

-180 LTLEAAEQAGLGKI
+180 LTLEAAELAGLKKI

-202 VCYDWYARHQHTA
+202 VCYDWYARHQQTA
-215 SEELKTLP
+215 ADELKGLP

-235 DLSLIEAKFDS
+235 DLSLIEAKFTHD
-246 DELALDRIGVGEHLM
+246 DLALDRIGVGEHLM

-274 AEQRFSQSK
+274 AESRFNQNK
-283 KLNAANLTKLIQ
+283 KLTAASLTKLIQ
-295 QTRKAKENLLSANA
+295 QTRKAKENLLSTSA

-327 TKSVQL
+327 TKSIAL

-348 LSGFEEV
+348 LSDFSEV

-369 YVADPAVSKHI
+369 YVADPAVSKHV
-380 AEFLTQHQQVSY
+380 AEFLTQHQQVSR
-392 AALNRANKL
+392 AALGIEDDK
-401 NLESNQDLESNQ
+401 Q
-413 NLESNQYLENG
+413 N
-424 EGTEKPAIPVGLLL
+424 AIPVGLLL
-438 NGGVFNSELVTERIT
+438 NGGVFNSDLVTERVT
-453 QLLENW
+453 TLLSDW
-459 KGTPITV
+459 RGAPVTV

-500 SYFLHLPEKN
+500 SYFLHLQEKN

-537 LTLGEPVKFNL
+537 LTLGEPVRFNL
-548 LTSTHDSF
+548 LTSTHDTLTN
-556 GNTNSGS
+556 NT
-563 NASIQNGMMVDVDP
+563 AIQNGVMVDVDP
-577 DIFAP
+577 DLFAP
-582 LPPYISTLESEGAT
+582 LPPYITTLEGEGAE

-616 GTLKMECVSTEDD
+616 GTLKMECVSAED
-629 STENDSKRWKLEFEV
+629 DSKRWELEFEV
-644 RNQQADDQE
+644 RNKQTDDSEQVKL
-653 NSSFHPNLEEC
+653 HPKLNEC
-664 KTLISRIY
+664 KELIARLY
-672 SGNKKSAEGKEI
+672 SGNKKSAEGNEI
-684 KTLPK
+684 KTLAK
-689 DLERKLGK
+689 DLEKKLGK
-697 REEWDFATLRQLFD
+697 RDEWDFTTLRQLFD
-711 AFSQGRKRRRR
+711 TFAQGRKRRRR

-736 SMRPGFGDP
+736 ALRPGFGDP

-753 IWSLYQQSIQFKNH
+753 VWGLYQQNIQFKNH

-777 RRVAGGLSQE
+777 RRIAGGLSQE

-810 AKAAQD
+810 AKAAQE

-830 NLDVEDKVLLAT
+830 HLEVEDKVLLAT
-842 WYLSKA
+842 WFLSKA
-848 MNHNQF
+848 INQNQF

-861 LGRLASRTP
+861 MGRLASRTP

-875 HNAIPREQIEQW
+875 HNVIPREQAEQW
-887 LPKLLELN
+887 LPKLLEQN
-895 WQKEQMIAFAVV
+895 WLKEPMIAFAAV
-907 MMCRK
+907 MICRK
-912 TGDRLFDVSDDYR
+912 TGDRLFDISDDYR
-925 EQVRSKLKQSK
+925 EQVLTKLKQSK
-936 VPESWISLVEEVKE
+936 VPESWVSLVEEVKE

-962 ALPSGLTLISS
+962 ALPSGLTLVHH

>member
-1 MTSPRF
+1 MASPRF

-13 GTTNTVVAFCEI
+13 GTTNTVVAYCEI

-31 SNVTLFDIDQLIGPG
+31 SEVSLFDIDQLIGPG

-58 YHPADGQISPSDLI
+58 YHPAVGQISPSDLT
-72 LPWESVRT
+72 LPWENEPVS
-80 EGDIDNV
+80 GDISNV

-111 LSHQAVDRR
+111 LSHQAVDR
-120 SEILPWAG
+120 SSDILPWAG
-128 AADVEK
+128 AQDVDK
-134 VSPVTASASYLNHIR
+134 VSPVIASASYLNHIR
-149 QSWNYRHPSNK
+149 LAWNYRHPSNK

-180 LTLEAAEQAGLGKI
+180 LTLEAAELAGLKKI

-202 VCYDWYARHQHTA
+202 VCYDWYARHQQTA
-215 SEELKTLP
+215 ADELKELP

-235 DLSLIEAKFDS
+235 DLSLIEASFS
-246 DELALDRIGVGEHLM
+246 SQNELALDRIGVGEHLM

-274 AEQRFSQSK
+274 AESRFNQSK
-283 KLNAANLTKLIQ
+283 KLTAASLTKLIQ
-295 QTRKAKENLLSANA
+295 QTRKAKENLLSASA
-309 PDEVKIT
+309 PEEVKIT

-327 TKSVQL
+327 TKSIGL

-348 LSGFEEV
+348 LSDFSEV

-369 YVADPAVSKHI
+369 YVADPAVSKHV
-380 AEFLTQHQQVSY
+380 AEFLTQHQQVAR
-392 AALNRANKL
+392 AALGIEDDK
-401 NLESNQDLESNQ
+401 Q
-413 NLESNQYLENG
+413 N
-424 EGTEKPAIPVGLLL
+424 AIPVGLLL
-438 NGGVFNSELVTERIT
+438 NGGVFNSELVTERVT
-453 QLLENW
+453 TLLSDW
-459 KGTPITV
+459 RGAPVTV

-500 SYFLHLPEKN
+500 SYFLHLQEKN

-537 LTLGEPVKFNL
+537 LTLGEPVRFNL
-548 LTSTHDSF
+548 LTSTHDTLTN
-556 GNTNSGS
+556 NT
-563 NASIQNGMMVDVDP
+563 AIQNGVMVDVDP
-577 DIFAP
+577 DLFAP
-582 LPPYISTLESEGAT
+582 LPPYITTLEGEGAE

-616 GTLKMECVSTEDD
+616 GTLKMECVSAED
-629 STENDSKRWKLEFEV
+629 DSKRWELEFEV
-644 RNQQADDQE
+644 RNKQTDDSEQVKL
-653 NSSFHPNLEEC
+653 HPKLNEC
-664 KTLISRIY
+664 KELIARLY
-672 SGNKKSAEGKEI
+672 SGNKKSAESKEI
-684 KTLPK
+684 KTLAK
-689 DLERKLGK
+689 DLEKKLGK
-697 REEWDFATLRQLFD
+697 RDEWDFTTLRQLFD
-711 AFSQGRKRRRR
+711 TFAQGRKRRRR

-736 SMRPGFGDP
+736 ALRPGFGDP

-753 IWSLYQQSIQFKNH
+753 VWGLYQQNIQFKNH

-777 RRVAGGLSQE
+777 RRIAGGLSQE
-787 QQETILADIAKYL
+787 QQENILADIAKYL

-810 AKAAQD
+810 AKAAQE
-816 MGYESMVRLSASLE
+816 MGYESMVRLAASLE
-830 NLDVEDKVLLAT
+830 HLEVEDKVLLAT
-842 WYLSKA
+842 WFLSKA
-848 MNHNQF
+848 INHNQF

-861 LGRLASRTP
+861 MGRLASRTP

-875 HNAIPREQIEQW
+875 HNVIPREQAEQW
-887 LPKLLELN
+887 LPKLLEQN
-895 WQKEQMIAFAVV
+895 WQKEPMIAFAAV
-907 MMCRK
+907 MICRK
-912 TGDRLFDVSDDYR
+912 TGDRLFDISDDYR
-925 EQVRSKLKQSK
+925 EQVLTKLKQSK
-936 VPESWISLVEEVKE
+936 VPESWVSLVEEVKE
-950 LSESESKRVFGD
+950 LSESESKRIFGD
-962 ALPSGLTLISS
+962 ALPSGLTLVHN

>member
-1 MTSPRF
+1 MASPRF

-13 GTTNTVVAFCEI
+13 GTTNTVVAYCEI

-31 SNVTLFDIDQLIGPG
+31 SEVSLFDIDQLIGPG

-58 YHPADGQISPSDLI
+58 YHPAVGQISPSDLT
-72 LPWESVRT
+72 LPWDNEPVA
-80 EGDIDNV
+80 GDINNV

-111 LSHQAVDRR
+111 LSHQAVDRN
-120 SEILPWAG
+120 SDILPWAG
-128 AADVEK
+128 AQDVDK
-134 VSPVTASASYLNHIR
+134 VSPVIASASYLNHIR
-149 QSWNYRHPSNK
+149 QAWNYRHPSNK

-180 LTLEAAEQAGLGKI
+180 LTLEAAELAGLKKI

-202 VCYDWYARHQHTA
+202 VCYDWYARHQQTA
-215 SEELKTLP
+215 ADELKDLP

-235 DLSLIEAKFDS
+235 DLSLIEAKFTHD
-246 DELALDRIGVGEHLM
+246 DLALDRIGVGEHLM

-274 AEQRFSQSK
+274 AESRFSQNK
-283 KLNAANLTKLIQ
+283 KLTAASLTKLIQ
-295 QTRKAKENLLSANA
+295 QTRKAKENLLSTSA
-309 PDEVKIT
+309 PNEVKIT

-327 TKSVQL
+327 TKSIAL

-348 LSGFEEV
+348 LSDFSEV

-369 YVADPAVSKHI
+369 YVADPAVSKHV
-380 AEFLTQHQQVSY
+380 AEFLTTHQQVSR
-392 AALNRANKL
+392 AALGIEDDK
-401 NLESNQDLESNQ
+401 Q
-413 NLESNQYLENG
+413 N
-424 EGTEKPAIPVGLLL
+424 TIPVGLLL
-438 NGGVFNSELVTERIT
+438 NGGVFNSELVTERVT
-453 QLLENW
+453 TLLSDW
-459 KGTPITV
+459 RGAPVTV

-500 SYFLHLPEKN
+500 SYFLHLQEKN

-537 LTLGEPVKFNL
+537 LTLGEPVRFNL
-548 LTSTHDSF
+548 LTSTHDTLTN
-556 GNTNSGS
+556 NT
-563 NASIQNGMMVDVDP
+563 AIQNGVMVDVDP
-577 DIFAP
+577 DLFAP
-582 LPPYISTLESEGAT
+582 LPPYITTLEGEGAE

-616 GTLKMECVSTEDD
+616 GTLKMECVSAED
-629 STENDSKRWKLEFEV
+629 ESKRWELEFEV
-644 RNQQADDQE
+644 RNKQTDDSEQVKL
-653 NSSFHPNLEEC
+653 HPKLNEC
-664 KTLISRIY
+664 KELIARLY
-672 SGNKKSAEGKEI
+672 SGNKKSAESKEI
-684 KTLPK
+684 KTLAK
-689 DLERKLGK
+689 DLEKKLGK
-697 REEWDFATLRQLFD
+697 RDDWDFTTLRQLFD
-711 AFSQGRKRRRR
+711 TFAQGRKRRRR

-736 SMRPGFGDP
+736 ALRPGFGDP

-753 IWSLYQQSIQFKNH
+753 VWGLYQQNIQFKNH

-777 RRVAGGLSQE
+777 RRIAGGLSQE

-810 AKAAQD
+810 AKAAQE

-830 NLDVEDKVLLAT
+830 HLEVEDKVLLAT
-842 WYLSKA
+842 WFLSKA
-848 MNHNQF
+848 INQNQF

-861 LGRLASRTP
+861 MGRLASRTP

-875 HNAIPREQIEQW
+875 HNVIPREQAEQW
-887 LPKLLELN
+887 LPKLLEQN
-895 WQKEQMIAFAVV
+895 WLKEPMIAFAAV
-907 MMCRK
+907 MICRK
-912 TGDRLFDVSDDYR
+912 TGDRLFDISDDYR
-925 EQVRSKLKQSK
+925 EQVLTKLKQSK
-936 VPESWISLVEEVKE
+936 VPESWVSLVEEVKE

-962 ALPSGLTLISS
+962 ALPSGLTLVHH

>member
-1 MTSPRF
+1 MASPRF

-13 GTTNTVVAFCEI
+13 GTTNTVVAYCEI

-31 SNVTLFDIDQLIGPG
+31 SEVSLFDIDQLIGPG

-58 YHPADGQISPSDLI
+58 YHPAVGQISPSDLT
-72 LPWESVRT
+72 LPWDNEPVA
-80 EGDIDNV
+80 GDINNV

-111 LSHQAVDRR
+111 LSHQAVDRN
-120 SEILPWAG
+120 SDILPWAG
-128 AADVEK
+128 AQDVDK
-134 VSPVTASASYLNHIR
+134 VSPVIASASYLNHIR
-149 QSWNYRHPSNK
+149 QAWNYRHPSNK

-180 LTLEAAEQAGLGKI
+180 LTLEAAELAGLKKI

-202 VCYDWYARHQHTA
+202 VCYDWYARHQQTA
-215 SEELKTLP
+215 ANELKDLP

-235 DLSLIEAKFDS
+235 DLSLIEAKFTNS
-246 DELALDRIGVGEHLM
+246 DLALDRIGVGEHLM

-274 AEQRFSQSK
+274 AESRFSQNK
-283 KLNAANLTKLIQ
+283 KLTAASLTKLIQ
-295 QTRKAKENLLSANA
+295 QTRKAKENLLSTSA

-327 TKSVQL
+327 TKSIAL

-348 LSGFEEV
+348 LSDFSEV

-369 YVADPAVSKHI
+369 YVADPAVSKHV
-380 AEFLTQHQQVSY
+380 AEFLTQHQQVSR
-392 AALNRANKL
+392 AALGIEDDK
-401 NLESNQDLESNQ
+401 Q
-413 NLESNQYLENG
+413 N
-424 EGTEKPAIPVGLLL
+424 AIPVGLLL
-438 NGGVFNSELVTERIT
+438 NGGVFNSDLVTERVT
-453 QLLENW
+453 TLLSDW
-459 KGTPITV
+459 RGAPVTV

-500 SYFLHLPEKN
+500 SYFLHLQEKN

-537 LTLGEPVKFNL
+537 LTLGEPVRFNL
-548 LTSTHDSF
+548 LTSTHDTLTN
-556 GNTNSGS
+556 NT
-563 NASIQNGMMVDVDP
+563 AIQNGVMVDVDP
-577 DIFAP
+577 DLFAP
-582 LPPYISTLESEGAT
+582 LPPYITTLEGEGAE

-616 GTLKMECVSTEDD
+616 GTLKMECVSAED
-629 STENDSKRWKLEFEV
+629 DSKRWELEFEV
-644 RNQQADDQE
+644 RNKQTDDSEQVKL
-653 NSSFHPNLEEC
+653 HPKLNEC
-664 KTLISRIY
+664 KELIARLY
-672 SGNKKSAEGKEI
+672 SGNKKSAEGNEI
-684 KTLPK
+684 KTLAK
-689 DLERKLGK
+689 DLEKKLGK
-697 REEWDFATLRQLFD
+697 RDEWDFTTLRQLFD
-711 AFSQGRKRRRR
+711 TFAQGRKRRRR

-736 SMRPGFGDP
+736 ALRPGFGDP

-753 IWSLYQQSIQFKNH
+753 VWGLYQQNIQFKNH

-777 RRVAGGLSQE
+777 RRIAGGLSQE

-810 AKAAQD
+810 AKAAQE

-830 NLDVEDKVLLAT
+830 HLEVEDKVLLAT
-842 WYLSKA
+842 WFLSKA
-848 MNHNQF
+848 INQNQF

-861 LGRLASRTP
+861 MGRLASRTP

-875 HNAIPREQIEQW
+875 HNVIPREQAEQW
-887 LPKLLELN
+887 LPKLLEQN
-895 WQKEQMIAFAVV
+895 WLKEPMIAFAAV
-907 MMCRK
+907 MICRK
-912 TGDRLFDVSDDYR
+912 TGDRLFDISDDYR
-925 EQVRSKLKQSK
+925 EQVLTKLKQSK
-936 VPESWISLVEEVKE
+936 VPESWVSLVEEVKE

-962 ALPSGLTLISS
+962 ALPSGLTLVHH

>member
-1 MTSPRF
+1 MASPRF

-13 GTTNTVVAFCEI
+13 GTTNTVVAYCEI

-31 SNVTLFDIDQLIGPG
+31 SEVSLFDIDQLIGPG

-58 YHPADGQISPSDLI
+58 YHPAVGQISPSDLT
-72 LPWESVRT
+72 LPWDNEPVA
-80 EGDIDNV
+80 GDINNV

-111 LSHQAVDRR
+111 LSHQAVDRN
-120 SEILPWAG
+120 SDILPWAG
-128 AADVEK
+128 AQDVDK
-134 VSPVTASASYLNHIR
+134 VSPVIASASYLNHIR
-149 QSWNYRHPSNK
+149 QAWNYRHPSNK

-180 LTLEAAEQAGLGKI
+180 LTLEAAELAGLKKI

-202 VCYDWYARHQHTA
+202 VCYDWYARHQQTA
-215 SEELKTLP
+215 ADELKDLP

-235 DLSLIEAKFDS
+235 DLSLIEAKFTHD
-246 DELALDRIGVGEHLM
+246 DLALDRIGVGEHLM

-274 AEQRFSQSK
+274 AESRFSQNK
-283 KLNAANLTKLIQ
+283 KLTAASLTKLIQ
-295 QTRKAKENLLSANA
+295 QTRKAKENLLSTSA

-327 TKSVQL
+327 TKSIAL

-348 LSGFEEV
+348 LSDFSEV

-369 YVADPAVSKHI
+369 YVADPAVSKHV
-380 AEFLTQHQQVSY
+380 AEFLTQHQQVSR
-392 AALNRANKL
+392 AALGIEDDK
-401 NLESNQDLESNQ
+401 Q
-413 NLESNQYLENG
+413 N
-424 EGTEKPAIPVGLLL
+424 AIPVGLLL
-438 NGGVFNSELVTERIT
+438 NGGVFNSNLVTERVT
-453 QLLENW
+453 TLLSDW
-459 KGTPITV
+459 RGAPVTV

-500 SYFLHLPEKN
+500 SYFLHLQEKN

-537 LTLGEPVKFNL
+537 LTLGEPVRFNL
-548 LTSTHDSF
+548 LTSTHDTLTN
-556 GNTNSGS
+556 NT
-563 NASIQNGMMVDVDP
+563 AIQNGVMVDVDP
-577 DIFAP
+577 DLFAP
-582 LPPYISTLESEGAT
+582 LPPYITTLEGEGAE

-616 GTLKMECVSTEDD
+616 GTLKMECVSAEDD
-629 STENDSKRWKLEFEV
+629 KKRWELEFEV
-644 RNQQADDQE
+644 RNKQADDGEEIQL
-653 NSSFHPNLEEC
+653 HPRLNEC
-664 KTLISRIY
+664 KELIARLY

-684 KTLPK
+684 KTLAK
-689 DLERKLGK
+689 DLEKKLGK
-697 REEWDFATLRQLFD
+697 RDEWDFTTLRQLFD
-711 AFSQGRKRRRR
+711 TFAQGRKRRRR
-722 SEQHEKNWL
+722 TEQHEKNWL

-736 SMRPGFGDP
+736 ALRPGFGDP

-753 IWSLYQQSIQFKNH
+753 VWGLYQQNIQFKNH

-777 RRVAGGLSQE
+777 RRIAGGLSQE

-810 AKAAQD
+810 AKAAQE

-830 NLDVEDKVLLAT
+830 HLEVEDKVLLAT
-842 WYLSKA
+842 WFLSKA
-848 MNHNQF
+848 INQNQF

-861 LGRLASRTP
+861 MGRLASRTP

-875 HNAIPREQIEQW
+875 HNVIPREQAEQW
-887 LPKLLELN
+887 LPKLLEQN
-895 WQKEQMIAFAVV
+895 WLKEPMIAFAAV
-907 MMCRK
+907 MICRK
-912 TGDRLFDVSDDYR
+912 TGDRLFDISDDYR
-925 EQVRSKLKQSK
+925 EQVLTKLKQSK
-936 VPESWISLVEEVKE
+936 VPESWVSLVEEVKE

-962 ALPSGLTLISS
+962 ALPSGLTLVHH

>member
-1 MTSPRF
+1 MASPCF

-13 GTTNTVVAFCEI
+13 GTTNTVVAYCEI

-31 SNVTLFDIDQLIGPG
+31 SEVSLFDIDQLIGPG
-46 EVVRKPLLPSFR
+46 EVVRKALLPSFR
-58 YHPADGQISPSDLI
+58 YHPAEGQISPSDLT
-72 LPWESVRT
+72 LPWDNQPVP
-80 EGDIDNV
+80 GDINNV

-111 LSHQAVDRR
+111 LSHQAVDR
-120 SEILPWAG
+120 SSDILPWAG
-128 AADVEK
+128 AQDVDK
-134 VSPVTASASYLNHIR
+134 VSPVIASASYLNHIR
-149 QSWNYRHPSNK
+149 QAWNYRHPSNK
-160 LEDQDVVVTVPA
+160 LEDQEVVVTVPA

-180 LTLEAAEQAGLGKI
+180 LTLEAAELAGLTKI

-202 VCYDWYARHQHTA
+202 VCYDWYARHQQTA
-215 SEELKTLP
+215 SEELKELP

-235 DLSLIEAKFDS
+235 DLSLIEAKFDGS
-246 DELALDRIGVGEHLM
+246 SEELALDRIGVGEHLM

-274 AEQRFSQSK
+274 AENRFNQSK
-283 KLNAANLTKLIQ
+283 KLTAASLTKLIQ
-295 QTRKAKENLLSANA
+295 QTRKAKESLLSASA
-309 PDEVKIT
+309 PDDVKIT

-327 TKSVQL
+327 TKSISL

-348 LSGFEEV
+348 LSEFGEV

-369 YVADPAVSKHI
+369 YVADPAVSKHV
-380 AEFLTQHQQVSY
+380 AEFLTQHQQVSR
-392 AALNRANKL
+392 AALGIDD
-401 NLESNQDLESNQ
+401 EQQ
-413 NLESNQYLENG
+413 N
-424 EGTEKPAIPVGLLL
+424 AIPVGILL
-438 NGGVFNSELVTERIT
+438 NGGVFNSDLVTERVT
-453 QLLENW
+453 TLLSNW
-459 KGTPITV
+459 RGAPVTV

-500 SYFLHLPEKN
+500 SYFLHLQEKN

-537 LTLGEPVKFNL
+537 LTLGEPVRFNL
-548 LTSTHDSF
+548 LTSTHDTLTN
-556 GNTNSGS
+556 NTT
-563 NASIQNGMMVDVDP
+563 IQNGVIAEVDP
-577 DIFAP
+577 DLFTP
-582 LPPYISTLESEGAT
+582 LPPYITTLEGEGAA
-596 LQANQKERV
+596 LHANQKERV

-616 GTLKMECVSTEDD
+616 GTLKMECVRADD
-629 STENDSKRWKLEFEV
+629 DSKRWALEFEV
-644 RNQQADDQE
+644 RNKQVDETEEVQL
-653 NSSFHPNLEEC
+653 HPRLNEC
-664 KTLISRIY
+664 KALIARLY
-672 SGNKKSAEGKEI
+672 SGNKKSADSKEI
-684 KTLPK
+684 KTLAK
-689 DLERKLGK
+689 DLEKKLGK
-697 REEWDFATLRQLFD
+697 RDEWDFTTLRQLFD

-722 SEQHEKNWL
+722 SEPHEKNWL
-731 RLAGF
+731 RLSGF
-736 SMRPGFGDP
+736 ALRPGFGDA

-753 IWSLYQQSIQFKNH
+753 VWSLYQQGIQFKNH

-777 RRVAGGLSQE
+777 RRIAGGLNQE

-816 MGYESMVRLSASLE
+816 MGYEAMVRLSASLE
-830 NLDVEDKVLLAT
+830 NLEVEDKVLLAT
-842 WYLSKA
+842 WFLSKA
-848 MNHNQF
+848 INHNQF
-854 EQAHWWA
+854 QQAHWWA
-861 LGRLASRTP
+861 MGRLASRTP

-875 HNAIPREQIEQW
+875 HNVIPREQAEQW
-887 LPKLLELN
+887 LPKLLDQN
-895 WQKEQMIAFAVV
+895 WQKEPMIAFAAV
-907 MMCRK
+907 MICRK
-912 TGDRLFDVSDDYR
+912 TGDRLFDISDDFR
-925 EQVRSKLKQSK
+925 QQVLAKLKQSK
-936 VPESWISLVEEVKE
+936 VPESWVSLVEEVKE

-962 ALPSGLTLISS
+962 ALPSGLTLVHH